1 MSKNF
6 QAFKNKFSKVVVT
19 STAMIAMLGTVVV
32 SAHTM
37 GETTANLNMREGS
50 NTSTKV
56 IQVIQKGEK
65 VEVIK
70 KDGKWSQVKYNGKTG
85 YVYNRY
91 LAETT
96 VKKGTV
102 KVGDSR
108 LNVRTKAS
116 MSGKII
122 GKLYTGNKVEIKGE
136 DGNWYKINY
145 KGKTGYISKK
155 YVKLS
160 STTITEVE
168 ACSDVF
174 QAQIGF
180 NVRTGPSTSY
190 SQIGRLIKG
199 QVFQVKGKCSN
210 GWYQIQ
216 YGSKTGYVS
225 DKYLDKME
233 EGSTDPQVVGTAKVD
248 TKSTKDPYL
257 SIRHGQGTD
266 TEKLD
271 EAKTGTE
278 LQILADKS
286 PVKGWT
292 KVRYNNLTGYAYTKW
307 LVMGETPDTPDTDE
321 APVITCKDEIKM
333 TVGDKL
339 ELTDLNLAVKDK
351 EDGDLTDKAQID
363 TSKVDTSKIGE
374 YEIKIT
380 VEDSKGNKAEKVVKV
395 IVQQKD
401 DSAPVIKSKDELTL
415 TVGDKLSIK
424 DLDLAVTDR
433 EDGDL
438 TDKAEVDL
446 SKVDTSKAGI
456 YQITITV
463 KDSFGNQTTKTV
475 RVTVNEKGETPEENE
490 APTITADDLTLY
502 TGDEF
507 SKDMLNIKANDR
519 EDGDLT
525 DKVEISG
532 KVDTSK
538 VGEYELTLTV
548 KDSKGAKAE
557 KKVTVTVKKKVVKPE
572 VNEAPVINA
581 KDITLNVGDKFN
593 LADLQIK
600 ATDKEDGDLT
610 DKVAVEGNVNTTK
623 AGVYTITITVQD
635 SKGAVATK
643 KVTVTVKEKEVVN
656 QKPTI
661 SADNVTI
668 TEGDSFDKSMLNI
681 KANDAEDGD
690 LADKVEISGEVNAM
704 KAGTYTLTLTVKD
717 SKGATATTKVTVTV
731 KAKEVKNE
739 APVITANDVTIKCG
753 DKLSKDMFNA
763 KANDAEEGD
772 ITKDLTIDTSK
783 VNTNK
788 VGTYDVYL
796 AVKDSKGA
804 KAEKTVKVT
813 VKSTNPTLKADNV
826 KIEEGDTLKDT
837 AFNIVARDC
846 EGNSIKYKIDKSKVN
861 TSKAGT
867 YRVKITAEDKWGN
880 TTSIDVKVEV
890 TEKAKPV
897 SKPVITSVDSITIE
911 VGQSLELNKFK
922 ASAEDDEEGDLT
934 DEIVLDKSGVNTSK
948 PGTYKAYL
956 SVTNSQGVK
965 TTKEVTIIVKA
976 VEVQGYDVNSPQCR
990 AVIQQEMYRLV
1001 NAHRANNGR
1010 NAYKVS
1016 SLMQNT
1022 AWVKSKDMGE
1032 NNYFDHQ
1039 YNGKDIWEYKDCAD
1053 SDNENIALCGY
1064 NAKGGKMTDEQ
1075 CKDLANIIFN
1085 MWKESEG
1092 HNATMLSKA
1101 MKSIGFDLYM
1111 VDKGNGAY
1119 TVYATQEF
1127 RVTNE

>member
-6 QAFKNKFSKVVVT
+6 QKFKKKIGTMVVT
-19 STAMIAMLGTVVV
+19 AGMLIATTMTVNADTLNITNHAVNFRENASKKSDIINTLPKGTEVSVLGTEKNWV
-32 SAHTM
+32 
-37 GETTANLNMREGS
+37 
-50 NTSTKV
+50 KV
-56 IQVIQKGEK
+56 G
-65 VEVIK
+65 
-70 KDGKWSQVKYNGKTG
+70 YNGQTG
-85 YVYNRY
+85 YIYKTH
-91 LAETT
+91 LDTIT
-96 VKKGTV
+96 KKIGTV
-102 KVGDSR
+102 KVGNSR
-108 LNVRTKAS
+108 LNVRNKSS

-136 DGNWYKINY
+136 NGNWYKINY
-145 KGKTGYISKK
+145 KGKTAYISKK
-155 YVKLS
+155 YVKVS
-160 STTITEVE
+160 SKLIAEVE
-168 ACSDVF
+168 ECSDVF
-174 QAQIGF
+174 KAQIGF

-225 DKYLDKME
+225 NKYLDKME
-233 EGSTDPQVVGTAKVD
+233 DGATDPQVIGTAKVD

-257 SIRHGQGTD
+257 AIRQGQGTD
-266 TEKLD
+266 NKKLD
-271 EAKTGTE
+271 KAKTGTE

-307 LVMGETPDTPDTDE
+307 LVIGETPDTDE
-321 APVITCKDEIKM
+321 APVITCVDELKV

-339 ELTDLNLAVKDK
+339 SLTDLNLAVNDK
-351 EDGDLTDKAQID
+351 EDGNITDKAKID
-363 TSKVDTSKIGE
+363 TSKVDTSKVGE

-380 VEDSKGNKAEKVVKV
+380 VEDSKGNKAEKTVKV

-401 DSAPVIKSKDELTL
+401 DAAPVIKSKDELTL
-415 TVGDKLSIK
+415 TVGDKLSIT
-424 DLDLAVTDR
+424 DLDLAVTDK

-463 KDSFGNQTTKTV
+463 KDSFGNETTKTV
-475 RVTVNEKGETPEENE
+475 KVTVKEKTVKPEENE
-490 APTITADDLTLY
+490 
-502 TGDEF
+502 
-507 SKDMLNIKANDR
+507 S
-519 EDGDLT
+519 
-525 DKVEISG
+525 
-532 KVDTSK
+532 
-538 VGEYELTLTV
+538 
-548 KDSKGAKAE
+548 
-557 KKVTVTVKKKVVKPE
+557 
-572 VNEAPVINA
+572 PVITA
-581 KDITLNVGDKFN
+581 KDITLTVGDKFN

-610 DKVAVEGNVNTTK
+610 DKVAVEGNVDVTK
-623 AGVYTITITVQD
+623 AGTYTITLTVQD
-635 SKGAVATK
+635 SKGAKAEK
-643 KVTVTVKEKEVVN
+643 KV
-656 QKPTI
+656 I
-661 SADNVTI
+661 
-668 TEGDSFDKSMLNI
+668 
-681 KANDAEDGD
+681 
-690 LADKVEISGEVNAM
+690 
-704 KAGTYTLTLTVKD
+704 
-717 SKGATATTKVTVTV
+717 VTV

-739 APVITANDVTIKCG
+739 APVITANDVTINCG
-753 DKLSKDMFNA
+753 DKLSKTMFNA
-763 KANDAEEGD
+763 KAEDNEDGD

-846 EGNSIKYKIDKSKVN
+846 EGNSIQYKIDKSKVN

-867 YRVKITAEDKWGN
+867 YRVKITTEDKWGN

-890 TEKAKPV
+890 TEKAKPA

-911 VGQSLELNKFK
+911 VGQSLGLNKFK
-922 ASAEDDEEGDLT
+922 ASAEDDEDGDLT

-948 PGTYKAYL
+948 AGTYKAYL

-976 VEVQGYDVNSPQCR
+976 VEVKGYDVNSPQCR

-1001 NAHRANNGR
+1001 NAHRASKGR
-1010 NAYKVS
+1010 NAYNVS
-1016 SLMQNT
+1016 SKMQNT

-1039 YNGKDIWEYKDCAD
+1039 YNGKDIWEYKDCAN

-1075 CKDLANIIFN
+1075 CKDLANILFN
-1085 MWKESEG
+1085 MWKESAG
-1092 HNATMLSKA
+1092 HNATMLDKQ
-1101 MKSIGFDLYM
+1101 MKYIGFDLYM

-1127 RVTNE
+1127 RLIER

>member
-1 MSKNF
+1 MSKSF
-6 QAFKNKFSKVVVT
+6 QKFKKKFRKVIVT
-19 STAMIAMLGTVVV
+19 AGLIVATT
-32 SAHTM
+32 TM
-37 GETTANLNMREGS
+37 SVFADIKTTANLNMREGT
-50 NTSTKV
+50 NTSTKI

-96 VKKGTV
+96 VKTGTV

-108 LNVRTKAS
+108 LNVRAKAS
-116 MSGKII
+116 MSGKVI

-136 DGNWYKINY
+136 DGNWYKIDY

-168 ACSDVF
+168 ECSDVF
-174 QAQIGF
+174 KAQIGF

-190 SQIGRLIKG
+190 SQIGRLLQG

-233 EGSTDPQVVGTAKVD
+233 DGTTDPQVVGTAKVD
-248 TKSTKDPYL
+248 TKSTRDPYL
-257 SIRHGQGTD
+257 AIRYGQGTD

-271 EAKTGTE
+271 DAKTGTE

-292 KVRYNNLTGYAYTKW
+292 KVRYNNLTGYAYNKW
-307 LVMGETPDTPDTDE
+307 LVMGETPDTPD
-321 APVITCKDEIKM
+321 
-333 TVGDKL
+333 
-339 ELTDLNLAVKDK
+339 
-351 EDGDLTDKAQID
+351 
-363 TSKVDTSKIGE
+363 
-374 YEIKIT
+374 
-380 VEDSKGNKAEKVVKV
+380 
-395 IVQQKD
+395 KD
-401 DSAPVIKSKDELTL
+401 DSAPVIKSKDELIL
-415 TVGDKLSIK
+415 TVGDKVTVK

-438 TDKAEVDL
+438 TDKADVDL

-475 RVTVNEKGETPEENE
+475 KVTVSEKGETPSENE
-490 APTITADDLTLY
+490 APVITADDLTLY

-507 SKDMLNIKANDR
+507 SKDMLNIKATDK

-538 VGEYELTLTV
+538 AGTYKLTLTV

-557 KKVTVTVKKKVVKPE
+557 KKVTVTVKQKVVKPE
-572 VNEAPVINA
+572 VKNEAPVITA

-600 ATDKEDGDLT
+600 ATDNEDGDLT
-610 DKVAVEGNVNTTK
+610 DKVAVKGTVNTTK
-623 AGVYTITITVQD
+623 AGVYTITITVKD
-635 SKGAVATK
+635 SKGALATK

-656 QKPTI
+656 EKPTI

-681 KANDAEDGD
+681 KAKDKEDGD

-717 SKGATATTKVTVTV
+717 SKGAVATTKVTVTV
-731 KAKEVKNE
+731 KAKEAKNE

-753 DKLSKDMFNA
+753 EKLSNTMFNA
-763 KANDAEEGD
+763 KANDTEDGD

-788 VGTYDVYL
+788 VGTYNVYL

-826 KIEEGDTLKDT
+826 TITEGDTLKDT

-846 EGNSIKYKIDKSKVN
+846 EGNGINYRIDKSKVN

-867 YRVKITAEDKWGN
+867 YIVKISATDKWGN
-880 TTSIDVKVEV
+880 TASIDVKVEV
-890 TEKAKPV
+890 AVK
-897 SKPVITSVDSITIE
+897 
-911 VGQSLELNKFK
+911 
-922 ASAEDDEEGDLT
+922 
-934 DEIVLDKSGVNTSK
+934 EI
-948 PGTYKAYL
+948 
-956 SVTNSQGVK
+956 
-965 TTKEVTIIVKA
+965 
-976 VEVQGYDVNSPQCR
+976 EVQGYDVNSPECR
-990 AVIQQEMYRLV
+990 AIIQQEMYRLV
-1001 NAHRANNGR
+1001 NAHRINNGKT
-1010 NAYKVS
+1010 AYSIS
-1016 SLMQNT
+1016 SKMQNT
-1022 AWVKSKDMGE
+1022 AWVKSKDMGV

-1039 YNGKDIWEYKDCAD
+1039 YNGKFIWEYKNCEGAHG
-1053 SDNENIALCGY
+1053 ENIALCGY
-1064 NAKGGKMTDEQ
+1064 NAEGGKMTDEQ
-1075 CKDLANIIFN
+1075 CKDLAKILFN
-1085 MWKESEG
+1085 MWKESAG
-1092 HNATMLSKA
+1092 HNATMLDKKL
-1101 MKSIGFDLYM
+1101 KSIGFDLYM
-1111 VDKGNGAY
+1111 VDNGNGAY

-1127 RVTNE
+1127 HITNMQ

>member
-1 MSKNF
+1 MSKSF
-6 QAFKNKFSKVVVT
+6 QKFKKKFRKVIVT
-19 STAMIAMLGTVVV
+19 AGLIVATT
-32 SAHTM
+32 TM
-37 GETTANLNMREGS
+37 SVFADIKTTANLNMREGT

-155 YVKLS
+155 YVKIS

-168 ACSDVF
+168 ECSDVF

-233 EGSTDPQVVGTAKVD
+233 EGSTDPQVIGTAKVD

-257 SIRHGQGTD
+257 AIRHEQGTD

-271 EAKTGTE
+271 QAKTGTE

-321 APVITCKDEIKM
+321 APVITCKDELKV

-339 ELTDLNLAVKDK
+339 SLTDLNLAVKDK

-415 TVGDKLSIK
+415 TVGDKLSIA
-424 DLDLAVTDR
+424 DLDLAVNDR

-438 TDKAEVDL
+438 TDKAQVDL

-463 KDSFGNQTTKTV
+463 KDSFGNETTKTV
-475 RVTVNEKGETPEENE
+475 KVTVKEKVVKPEVNE

-507 SKDMLNIKANDR
+507 SKDMLNIKAKDR

-557 KKVTVTVKKKVVKPE
+557 KKVVVTVKEKVVKPE
-572 VNEAPVINA
+572 V
-581 KDITLNVGDKFN
+581 
-593 LADLQIK
+593 
-600 ATDKEDGDLT
+600 
-610 DKVAVEGNVNTTK
+610 
-623 AGVYTITITVQD
+623 
-635 SKGAVATK
+635 
-643 KVTVTVKEKEVVN
+643 
-656 QKPTI
+656 
-661 SADNVTI
+661 
-668 TEGDSFDKSMLNI
+668 
-681 KANDAEDGD
+681 
-690 LADKVEISGEVNAM
+690 
-704 KAGTYTLTLTVKD
+704 
-717 SKGATATTKVTVTV
+717 
-731 KAKEVKNE
+731 NE

-753 DKLSKDMFNA
+753 DKLSKTMFNA

-813 VKSTNPTLKADNV
+813 VKSTKPTLKADNV
-826 KIEEGDTLKDT
+826 TITEGDTLKET

-846 EGNSIKYKIDKSKVN
+846 EGNGIKYKIDKSEVN

-867 YRVKITAEDKWGN
+867 YKVKISATDKWGN
-880 TTSIDVKVEV
+880 TTSI
-890 TEKAKPV
+890 
-897 SKPVITSVDSITIE
+897 
-911 VGQSLELNKFK
+911 
-922 ASAEDDEEGDLT
+922 
-934 DEIVLDKSGVNTSK
+934 
-948 PGTYKAYL
+948 
-956 SVTNSQGVK
+956 
-965 TTKEVTIIVKA
+965 EVTIIVKA

>member
-6 QAFKNKFSKVVVT
+6 QKFKKKIGTMVVT
-19 STAMIAMLGTVVV
+19 AGMLIATTMTVNADTLNITNHAVNFRENASKKSDIINTLPKGTEVSVLGTEKNWV
-32 SAHTM
+32 
-37 GETTANLNMREGS
+37 
-50 NTSTKV
+50 KV
-56 IQVIQKGEK
+56 G
-65 VEVIK
+65 
-70 KDGKWSQVKYNGKTG
+70 YNGQTG
-85 YVYNRY
+85 YIYKTH
-91 LAETT
+91 LDTIT
-96 VKKGTV
+96 KKIGTV
-102 KVGDSR
+102 KVGNSR
-108 LNVRTKAS
+108 LNVRNKSS

-136 DGNWYKINY
+136 NGNWYKINY
-145 KGKTGYISKK
+145 KGKTAYISKK
-155 YVKLS
+155 YVKVS
-160 STTITEVE
+160 SKLIAEVE
-168 ACSDVF
+168 ECSDVF
-174 QAQIGF
+174 KAQIGF

-225 DKYLDKME
+225 NKYLDKME
-233 EGSTDPQVVGTAKVD
+233 DGATDPQVIGTAKVD

-257 SIRHGQGTD
+257 AIRQGQGTD
-266 TEKLD
+266 NKKLD
-271 EAKTGTE
+271 KAKTGTE

-307 LVMGETPDTPDTDE
+307 LVIGETPDTDE
-321 APVITCKDEIKM
+321 APVITCVDELKV

-339 ELTDLNLAVKDK
+339 SLTDLNLAVNDK
-351 EDGDLTDKAQID
+351 EDGNITDKAKID
-363 TSKVDTSKIGE
+363 TSKVDTSKVGE

-380 VEDSKGNKAEKVVKV
+380 VEDSKGNKAEKTVKV

-401 DSAPVIKSKDELTL
+401 DAAPVIKSKDELTL
-415 TVGDKLSIK
+415 TVGDKLSIT
-424 DLDLAVTDR
+424 DLDLAVTDK

-463 KDSFGNQTTKTV
+463 KDSFGNETTKTV
-475 RVTVNEKGETPEENE
+475 KVTVKEKTVKPEENE
-490 APTITADDLTLY
+490 
-502 TGDEF
+502 
-507 SKDMLNIKANDR
+507 S
-519 EDGDLT
+519 
-525 DKVEISG
+525 
-532 KVDTSK
+532 
-538 VGEYELTLTV
+538 
-548 KDSKGAKAE
+548 
-557 KKVTVTVKKKVVKPE
+557 
-572 VNEAPVINA
+572 PVITA
-581 KDITLNVGDKFN
+581 KDITLTVGDKFN

-610 DKVAVEGNVNTTK
+610 DKVAVEGNVDVTK
-623 AGVYTITITVQD
+623 AGTYTITLTVQD
-635 SKGAVATK
+635 SKGAKAEK
-643 KVTVTVKEKEVVN
+643 KV
-656 QKPTI
+656 I
-661 SADNVTI
+661 
-668 TEGDSFDKSMLNI
+668 
-681 KANDAEDGD
+681 
-690 LADKVEISGEVNAM
+690 
-704 KAGTYTLTLTVKD
+704 
-717 SKGATATTKVTVTV
+717 VTV

-753 DKLSKDMFNA
+753 DKLNKTMFNA

-846 EGNSIKYKIDKSKVN
+846 EGNSINYKIDKSKVN

-890 TEKAKPV
+890 TEKAKPA

-911 VGQSLELNKFK
+911 VGQSLGLNKFK
-922 ASAEDDEEGDLT
+922 ASAEDDEDGDLT

-948 PGTYKAYL
+948 AGTYKAYL

-976 VEVQGYDVNSPQCR
+976 VEVKGYDVNSPQCR

-1001 NAHRANNGR
+1001 NAHRASKGR
-1010 NAYKVS
+1010 NAYNVS
-1016 SLMQNT
+1016 SKMQNT

-1039 YNGKDIWEYKDCAD
+1039 YNGKDIWEYKDCAN

-1075 CKDLANIIFN
+1075 CKDLANILFN
-1085 MWKESEG
+1085 MWKESAG
-1092 HNATMLSKA
+1092 HNATMLDKQ
-1101 MKSIGFDLYM
+1101 MKYIGFDLYM

-1127 RVTNE
+1127 RLIER

>member
-6 QAFKNKFSKVVVT
+6 QKFKKKIGTMVVT
-19 STAMIAMLGTVVV
+19 AGMLIATTMTVNADTLNITNHAVNFRENASKKSDIINTLPKGTEVSVLGTEKNWV
-32 SAHTM
+32 
-37 GETTANLNMREGS
+37 
-50 NTSTKV
+50 KV
-56 IQVIQKGEK
+56 G
-65 VEVIK
+65 
-70 KDGKWSQVKYNGKTG
+70 YNGQTG
-85 YVYNRY
+85 YIYKTH
-91 LAETT
+91 LDTIT
-96 VKKGTV
+96 KKIGTV
-102 KVGDSR
+102 KVGNSR
-108 LNVRTKAS
+108 LNVRNKSS

-136 DGNWYKINY
+136 NGNWYKINY
-145 KGKTGYISKK
+145 KGKTAYISKK
-155 YVKLS
+155 YVKVS
-160 STTITEVE
+160 SKVIAEVE
-168 ACSDVF
+168 ECSDVF
-174 QAQIGF
+174 KAQIGF

-225 DKYLDKME
+225 NKYLDKME
-233 EGSTDPQVVGTAKVD
+233 DGATDPQVIGTAKVD

-257 SIRHGQGTD
+257 AIRQGQGTD
-266 TEKLD
+266 NKKLD
-271 EAKTGTE
+271 KAKTGTE

-307 LVMGETPDTPDTDE
+307 LVIGETPDTDE
-321 APVITCKDEIKM
+321 APVITCVDELKV

-339 ELTDLNLAVKDK
+339 SLTDLNLAVNDK
-351 EDGDLTDKAQID
+351 EDGNITDKAKID
-363 TSKVDTSKIGE
+363 TSKVDTSKVGE

-380 VEDSKGNKAEKVVKV
+380 VEDSKGNKAEKTVKV

-401 DSAPVIKSKDELTL
+401 DAAPVIKSKDELTL
-415 TVGDKLSIK
+415 TVGDKLSIT
-424 DLDLAVTDR
+424 DLDLAVTDK

-463 KDSFGNQTTKTV
+463 KDSFGNETTKTV
-475 RVTVNEKGETPEENE
+475 KVTVKEKTVKPEENE
-490 APTITADDLTLY
+490 
-502 TGDEF
+502 
-507 SKDMLNIKANDR
+507 S
-519 EDGDLT
+519 
-525 DKVEISG
+525 
-532 KVDTSK
+532 
-538 VGEYELTLTV
+538 
-548 KDSKGAKAE
+548 
-557 KKVTVTVKKKVVKPE
+557 
-572 VNEAPVINA
+572 PVITA
-581 KDITLNVGDKFN
+581 KDITLTVGDKFN

-600 ATDKEDGDLT
+600 ATDKEDGDL
-610 DKVAVEGNVNTTK
+610 
-623 AGVYTITITVQD
+623 AG
-635 SKGAVATK
+635 
-643 KVTVTVKEKEVVN
+643 
-656 QKPTI
+656 
-661 SADNVTI
+661 
-668 TEGDSFDKSMLNI
+668 
-681 KANDAEDGD
+681 
-690 LADKVEISGEVNAM
+690 KVEISGEVNTM

-717 SKGATATTKVTVTV
+717 SKGAIATTKVTVTV

-753 DKLSKDMFNA
+753 DKLSKTMFNA
-763 KANDAEEGD
+763 KAEDREDGD

-804 KAEKTVKVT
+804 KVEKTVKVT
-813 VKSTNPTLKADNV
+813 VKSTSPTLKADNV

-846 EGNSIKYKIDKSKVN
+846 EGNSIKYKIDKSKVD

-880 TTSIDVKVEV
+880 TTSIDIKVEV
-890 TEKAKPV
+890 TEKAKPA
-897 SKPVITSVDSITIE
+897 SKPVITSVDSITLE

-922 ASAEDDEEGDLT
+922 ASAEDDEDGDLT
-934 DEIVLDKSGVNTSK
+934 DEIVLDKSGVDTSK
-948 PGTYKAYL
+948 AGTYKAYL

-976 VEVQGYDVNSPQCR
+976 IEVQGYDVNSPQCR

-1001 NAHRANNGR
+1001 NEHRANNGR

-1016 SLMQNT
+1016 SLIQNT

-1032 NNYFDHQ
+1032 NNYFDHKV
-1039 YNGKDIWEYKDCAD
+1039 NDKFIWEYKDCAD
-1053 SDNENIALCGY
+1053 ADSENIALCGY

-1085 MWKESEG
+1085 MWKESAG
-1092 HNATMLSKA
+1092 HNATMLDKSL
-1101 MKSIGFDLYM
+1101 KSIGFDLYM

>member
-1 MSKNF
+1 MSKSF
-6 QAFKNKFSKVVVT
+6 QKFKKKFRKVIVT
-19 STAMIAMLGTVVV
+19 AGLIVATT
-32 SAHTM
+32 TM
-37 GETTANLNMREGS
+37 SVFADIKTTANLNMRECT
-50 NTSTKV
+50 NTSTKI

-96 VKKGTV
+96 VKTGTV

-108 LNVRTKAS
+108 LNVRAKAS
-116 MSGKII
+116 MSGKVI

-136 DGNWYKINY
+136 DGNWYKIDY

-168 ACSDVF
+168 ECSDVF
-174 QAQIGF
+174 KAQIGF

-190 SQIGRLIKG
+190 SQIGRLLQG

-233 EGSTDPQVVGTAKVD
+233 DGSTDPQVVGTAKVD
-248 TKSTKDPYL
+248 TKSTRDPYL
-257 SIRHGQGTD
+257 AIRYGQGTD

-271 EAKTGTE
+271 DAKTGTE

-292 KVRYNNLTGYAYTKW
+292 KVRYNNLTGYAYNKW
-307 LVMGETPDTPDTDE
+307 LVMGETPDTPD
-321 APVITCKDEIKM
+321 
-333 TVGDKL
+333 
-339 ELTDLNLAVKDK
+339 
-351 EDGDLTDKAQID
+351 
-363 TSKVDTSKIGE
+363 
-374 YEIKIT
+374 
-380 VEDSKGNKAEKVVKV
+380 
-395 IVQQKD
+395 KD
-401 DSAPVIKSKDELTL
+401 DSAPVIKSKDELIL
-415 TVGDKLSIK
+415 TVGDKVTVK

-438 TDKAEVDL
+438 TDKADVDL

-475 RVTVNEKGETPEENE
+475 KVTVSEKGETPSENE
-490 APTITADDLTLY
+490 APVITADDLTLY

-507 SKDMLNIKANDR
+507 SKDMLNIKATDK

-538 VGEYELTLTV
+538 AGTYKLTLTV
-548 KDSKGAKAE
+548 KDSKGDKAE
-557 KKVTVTVKKKVVKPE
+557 KKVTVTVKQKVVKPE
-572 VNEAPVINA
+572 VKNEAPVITA

-600 ATDKEDGDLT
+600 ATDNEDGDLT
-610 DKVAVEGNVNTTK
+610 DKVAVKGTVNTTK

-635 SKGAVATK
+635 SKGAVTTK

-656 QKPTI
+656 EKPTI

-681 KANDAEDGD
+681 KAKDKEDGD

-717 SKGATATTKVTVTV
+717 SKGATATTKVTITV
-731 KAKEVKNE
+731 KAKEAKNE

-753 DKLSKDMFNA
+753 EKLSNTMFNA
-763 KANDAEEGD
+763 KANDTEDGD

-788 VGTYDVYL
+788 VGTYNVYL

-826 KIEEGDTLKDT
+826 TITEGDTLKDT

-846 EGNSIKYKIDKSKVN
+846 EGNGINYRIDKSKVN

-867 YRVKITAEDKWGN
+867 YIVKISATDKWGN
-880 TTSIDVKVEV
+880 TASIDVKVEV
-890 TEKAKPV
+890 AVK
-897 SKPVITSVDSITIE
+897 
-911 VGQSLELNKFK
+911 
-922 ASAEDDEEGDLT
+922 
-934 DEIVLDKSGVNTSK
+934 EI
-948 PGTYKAYL
+948 
-956 SVTNSQGVK
+956 
-965 TTKEVTIIVKA
+965 
-976 VEVQGYDVNSPQCR
+976 EVQGYDVNSPQCR
-990 AVIQQEMYRLV
+990 AIIQQEMYRLV
-1001 NAHRANNGR
+1001 NAHRINNGKT
-1010 NAYKVS
+1010 AYSIS
-1016 SLMQNT
+1016 SKMQNT
-1022 AWVKSKDMGE
+1022 AWVKSTDMGV

-1039 YNGKDIWEYKDCAD
+1039 YNGKFIWEYKNCEGAHG
-1053 SDNENIALCGY
+1053 ENIALCGY
-1064 NAKGGKMTDEQ
+1064 NAEGGKMTDEQ
-1075 CKDLANIIFN
+1075 CKDLAKILFN
-1085 MWKESEG
+1085 MWKQSAG
-1092 HNATMLSKA
+1092 HNATMLDKKL
-1101 MKSIGFDLYM
+1101 KSIGFDLYM
-1111 VDKGNGAY
+1111 VDNGNGAY

-1127 RVTNE
+1127 HITNMQ

>member
-6 QAFKNKFSKVVVT
+6 QKFKKKIGTIVVT
-19 STAMIAMLGTVVV
+19 AGMLIATTMTVNADTLNITNHAVNFRENASKKSDIINTLPKGTEVSVLGTEKNWV
-32 SAHTM
+32 
-37 GETTANLNMREGS
+37 
-50 NTSTKV
+50 KV
-56 IQVIQKGEK
+56 G
-65 VEVIK
+65 
-70 KDGKWSQVKYNGKTG
+70 YNGQTG
-85 YVYNRY
+85 YIYKTH
-91 LAETT
+91 LDTIT
-96 VKKGTV
+96 KKIGTV
-102 KVGDSR
+102 KVGNSR
-108 LNVRTKAS
+108 LNVRNKSS

-136 DGNWYKINY
+136 NGNWYKINY
-145 KGKTGYISKK
+145 KGKTAYISKK
-155 YVKLS
+155 YVKVS
-160 STTITEVE
+160 SKVIAEVE
-168 ACSDVF
+168 ECSDVF
-174 QAQIGF
+174 KAQIGF

-225 DKYLDKME
+225 NKYLDKME
-233 EGSTDPQVVGTAKVD
+233 DGATDPQVIGTAKVD

-257 SIRHGQGTD
+257 AIRQGQGTD
-266 TEKLD
+266 NKKLD
-271 EAKTGTE
+271 QAKTGTE

-307 LVMGETPDTPDTDE
+307 LVIGETPDTDE
-321 APVITCKDEIKM
+321 APVITCVDELKV

-339 ELTDLNLAVKDK
+339 SLTDLNLAVNDK
-351 EDGDLTDKAQID
+351 EDGNITDKAKID
-363 TSKVDTSKIGE
+363 TSKVDTSKVGE

-380 VEDSKGNKAEKVVKV
+380 VEDSKGNKAEKTVKV

-401 DSAPVIKSKDELTL
+401 DAAPVIKSKDELTL
-415 TVGDKLSIK
+415 TVGDKLSLT
-424 DLDLAVTDR
+424 DLDLAVTDK

-463 KDSFGNQTTKTV
+463 KDSFGNETTKTV
-475 RVTVNEKGETPEENE
+475 KVTVKEKTVKPEENE
-490 APTITADDLTLY
+490 
-502 TGDEF
+502 
-507 SKDMLNIKANDR
+507 S
-519 EDGDLT
+519 
-525 DKVEISG
+525 
-532 KVDTSK
+532 
-538 VGEYELTLTV
+538 
-548 KDSKGAKAE
+548 
-557 KKVTVTVKKKVVKPE
+557 
-572 VNEAPVINA
+572 PVITA
-581 KDITLNVGDKFN
+581 KDITLTVGDKFN

-610 DKVAVEGNVNTTK
+610 DKVAVEGNVDVTK
-623 AGVYTITITVQD
+623 AGTYTITLTVQD
-635 SKGAVATK
+635 SKGAKAEK
-643 KVTVTVKEKEVVN
+643 KV
-656 QKPTI
+656 I
-661 SADNVTI
+661 
-668 TEGDSFDKSMLNI
+668 
-681 KANDAEDGD
+681 
-690 LADKVEISGEVNAM
+690 
-704 KAGTYTLTLTVKD
+704 
-717 SKGATATTKVTVTV
+717 VTV

-753 DKLSKDMFNA
+753 DKLSKTMFNA
-763 KANDAEEGD
+763 KAEDNEDGD

-813 VKSTNPTLKADNV
+813 VKSTSPTLKADNV

-890 TEKAKPV
+890 TEKAKPT
-897 SKPVITSVDSITIE
+897 SKPVITSVDSITLE
-911 VGQSLELNKFK
+911 VGQSLGLNKFK
-922 ASAEDDEEGDLT
+922 ASAEDDEDGDLT
-934 DEIVLDKSGVNTSK
+934 DEIVLDKSGVDTSK
-948 PGTYKAYL
+948 AGTYKAYL

-976 VEVQGYDVNSPQCR
+976 IEVQGYDVNSPQCR

-1001 NAHRANNGR
+1001 NEHRANNGR

-1016 SLMQNT
+1016 SLIQNT

-1032 NNYFDHQ
+1032 NNYFDHKV
-1039 YNGKDIWEYKDCAD
+1039 NDKFIWEYEDCAD
-1053 SDNENIALCGY
+1053 ADSENIALCGY

-1075 CKDLANIIFN
+1075 CKDLASILFN
-1085 MWKESEG
+1085 MWKESAG
-1092 HNATMLSKA
+1092 HNATMLDKSL
-1101 MKSIGFDLYM
+1101 KSIGFDLYM

>member
-6 QAFKNKFSKVVVT
+6 QKFKKKIGTMVVT
-19 STAMIAMLGTVVV
+19 AGMLIATTMTVNADTLNITNHAVNFRENASKKSDIINTLPKGTEVSVLGTEKNWV
-32 SAHTM
+32 
-37 GETTANLNMREGS
+37 
-50 NTSTKV
+50 KV
-56 IQVIQKGEK
+56 G
-65 VEVIK
+65 
-70 KDGKWSQVKYNGKTG
+70 YNGQTG
-85 YVYNRY
+85 YIYKTH
-91 LAETT
+91 LDTIT
-96 VKKGTV
+96 KKIGTV
-102 KVGDSR
+102 KVGNSR
-108 LNVRTKAS
+108 LNVRNKSS

-136 DGNWYKINY
+136 NGNWYKINY
-145 KGKTGYISKK
+145 KGKTAYISKK
-155 YVKLS
+155 YVKVS
-160 STTITEVE
+160 SKVIAEVE
-168 ACSDVF
+168 ECSDVF
-174 QAQIGF
+174 KAQIGF

-225 DKYLDKME
+225 NKYLDKME
-233 EGSTDPQVVGTAKVD
+233 DGATDPQVIGTAKVD

-257 SIRHGQGTD
+257 AIRQGQGTD
-266 TEKLD
+266 NKKLD
-271 EAKTGTE
+271 KAKTGTE

-307 LVMGETPDTPDTDE
+307 LVIGETPDADE
-321 APVITCKDEIKM
+321 APVITCVDELKV

-339 ELTDLNLAVKDK
+339 SLTDLNLAVNDK
-351 EDGDLTDKAQID
+351 EDGNITDKAKID
-363 TSKVDTSKIGE
+363 TSKVDTSKVGE

-380 VEDSKGNKAEKVVKV
+380 VEDSKGNKAEKTVKV

-401 DSAPVIKSKDELTL
+401 DAAPVIKSKDELTL
-415 TVGDKLSIK
+415 TVGDKLSIT
-424 DLDLAVTDR
+424 DLDLAVNDR

-463 KDSFGNQTTKTV
+463 KDSFGNETTKTV

-490 APTITADDLTLY
+490 VPTITADDLTLY
-502 TGDEF
+502 TGDKF

-525 DKVEISG
+525 DKVEIYG

-572 VNEAPVINA
+572 VNEAPVITA

-600 ATDKEDGDLT
+600 ATDSEDGDLT

-635 SKGAVATK
+635 SKGALATK

-681 KANDAEDGD
+681 KANDSEDGD

-753 DKLSKDMFNA
+753 DKLSKTMFNA
-763 KANDAEEGD
+763 KANDNEDGD

-788 VGTYDVYL
+788 VGTYDVIL

-813 VKSTNPTLKADNV
+813 VKSTSPTLKADNV

-846 EGNSIKYKIDKSKVN
+846 EGNSIKYKIDKSKVD

-880 TTSIDVKVEV
+880 TTSIDIKVEV
-890 TEKAKPV
+890 TEKAKPA
-897 SKPVITSVDSITIE
+897 SKPVITSVDSITLE

-922 ASAEDDEEGDLT
+922 ASAEDDEDGDLT
-934 DEIVLDKSGVNTSK
+934 DEIVLDKSGVDTSK
-948 PGTYKAYL
+948 AGTYKAYL

-976 VEVQGYDVNSPQCR
+976 IEVQGYDVNSPQCR

-1001 NAHRANNGR
+1001 NEHRANNGR

-1016 SLMQNT
+1016 SLIQNT

-1032 NNYFDHQ
+1032 NNYFDHKV
-1039 YNGKDIWEYKDCAD
+1039 NDKFIWEYKDCAD
-1053 SDNENIALCGY
+1053 ADSENIALCGY

-1085 MWKESEG
+1085 MWKESAG
-1092 HNATMLSKA
+1092 HNATMLDKSL
-1101 MKSIGFDLYM
+1101 KSIGFDLYM

>member
-1 MSKNF
+1 MSKSF
-6 QAFKNKFSKVVVT
+6 QKFKKKFRKVIVT
-19 STAMIAMLGTVVV
+19 AGLIVATT
-32 SAHTM
+32 TM
-37 GETTANLNMREGS
+37 SVFADIKTTANLNMREGT
-50 NTSTKV
+50 NTSTKI

-96 VKKGTV
+96 VKTGTV

-108 LNVRTKAS
+108 LNVRAKAS
-116 MSGKII
+116 MSGKVI

-136 DGNWYKINY
+136 DGNWYKIDY

-168 ACSDVF
+168 ECSDVF
-174 QAQIGF
+174 KAQIGF

-190 SQIGRLIKG
+190 SQIGRLLQG

-233 EGSTDPQVVGTAKVD
+233 DGSTDPQVVGTAKVD
-248 TKSTKDPYL
+248 TKSTRDPYL
-257 SIRHGQGTD
+257 AIRYGQGTD

-271 EAKTGTE
+271 DAKTGTE

-292 KVRYNNLTGYAYTKW
+292 KVRYNNLTGYAYNKW
-307 LVMGETPDTPDTDE
+307 LVMGETPDTPD
-321 APVITCKDEIKM
+321 
-333 TVGDKL
+333 
-339 ELTDLNLAVKDK
+339 
-351 EDGDLTDKAQID
+351 
-363 TSKVDTSKIGE
+363 
-374 YEIKIT
+374 
-380 VEDSKGNKAEKVVKV
+380 
-395 IVQQKD
+395 KD
-401 DSAPVIKSKDELTL
+401 DSAPVIKSKDELIL
-415 TVGDKLSIK
+415 TVGDKVTVK

-438 TDKAEVDL
+438 TDKADVDL

-475 RVTVNEKGETPEENE
+475 KVTVSEKGETPSENE
-490 APTITADDLTLY
+490 APVITADDLTLY

-507 SKDMLNIKANDR
+507 SKDMLNIKATDK

-538 VGEYELTLTV
+538 AGTYKLTLTV

-557 KKVTVTVKKKVVKPE
+557 KKVTVTVKQKVVKPE
-572 VNEAPVINA
+572 VKNEAPVITA

-600 ATDKEDGDLT
+600 ATDNEDGDLT
-610 DKVAVEGNVNTTK
+610 DKVAVKGTVNTTK

-635 SKGAVATK
+635 SKGAVTTK

-656 QKPTI
+656 EKPTI

-681 KANDAEDGD
+681 KAKDKEDGD

-717 SKGATATTKVTVTV
+717 SKGAVATTKVTVTV

-753 DKLSKDMFNA
+753 EKLSNTMFNA
-763 KANDAEEGD
+763 KANDTEDGD

-788 VGTYDVYL
+788 VGTYNVYL

-826 KIEEGDTLKDT
+826 TITEGDVLKDT

-846 EGNSIKYKIDKSKVN
+846 EGNSLTPKIDKSNVN
-861 TSKAGT
+861 TAKAGE
-867 YRVKITAEDKWGN
+867 YKVKISTTDKWGN
-880 TTSIDVKVEV
+880 TTSITVNVVVE
-890 TEKAKPV
+890 EKAKPT

-922 ASAEDDEEGDLT
+922 AYAEDDEEGDLT

-965 TTKEVTIIVKA
+965 TTKEVTVIVKA

-990 AVIQQEMYRLV
+990 AIIQQEMYRLV
-1001 NAHRANNGR
+1001 NAHRINNGKT
-1010 NAYKVS
+1010 AYSIS
-1016 SLMQNT
+1016 SKMQNT
-1022 AWVKSKDMGE
+1022 AWVKSKDMGV

-1039 YNGKDIWEYKDCAD
+1039 YNGKFIWEYKNCEGAHG
-1053 SDNENIALCGY
+1053 ENIALCGY
-1064 NAKGGKMTDEQ
+1064 NAEGGKMTDEQ
-1075 CKDLANIIFN
+1075 CKDLAKILFN
-1085 MWKESEG
+1085 MWKQSAG
-1092 HNATMLSKA
+1092 HNATMLDKKL
-1101 MKSIGFDLYM
+1101 KSIGFDLYM
-1111 VDKGNGAY
+1111 VDNGNGAY

-1127 RVTNE
+1127 HITNMQ

>member
-1 MSKNF
+1 MSKSF
-6 QAFKNKFSKVVVT
+6 QKFKKKFRKVIVT
-19 STAMIAMLGTVVV
+19 AGLIVATT
-32 SAHTM
+32 TM
-37 GETTANLNMREGS
+37 SVFADIKTTANLNMREGT

-155 YVKLS
+155 YVKIS

-168 ACSDVF
+168 ECSDVF

-233 EGSTDPQVVGTAKVD
+233 EGSTDPQVIGTAKVD

-321 APVITCKDEIKM
+321 APVITCKDELKV

-339 ELTDLNLAVKDK
+339 SLTDLNLAVKDK

-415 TVGDKLSIK
+415 TVGDKLSIA
-424 DLDLAVTDR
+424 DLDLAVNDR

-438 TDKAEVDL
+438 TDKAQVDL

-463 KDSFGNQTTKTV
+463 KDSFGNETTKTV
-475 RVTVNEKGETPEENE
+475 KVTVKEKVVKPEVNE

-507 SKDMLNIKANDR
+507 SKDMLNIKAKDR

-525 DKVEISG
+525 
-532 KVDTSK
+532 
-538 VGEYELTLTV
+538 
-548 KDSKGAKAE
+548 
-557 KKVTVTVKKKVVKPE
+557 
-572 VNEAPVINA
+572 
-581 KDITLNVGDKFN
+581 
-593 LADLQIK
+593 
-600 ATDKEDGDLT
+600 
-610 DKVAVEGNVNTTK
+610 
-623 AGVYTITITVQD
+623 
-635 SKGAVATK
+635 
-643 KVTVTVKEKEVVN
+643 
-656 QKPTI
+656 
-661 SADNVTI
+661 
-668 TEGDSFDKSMLNI
+668 
-681 KANDAEDGD
+681 
-690 LADKVEISGEVNAM
+690 DKVEISGEVNAM

-717 SKGATATTKVTVTV
+717 SKGAKAEIKVTVTV

-739 APVITANDVTIKCG
+739 VPVITANDVTIKCG
-753 DKLSKDMFNA
+753 DKLSKTMFNA

-976 VEVQGYDVNSPQCR
+976 VEVKGYDVNSPQCR

-1022 AWVKSKDMGE
+1022 AWGKSKDMGE

>member
-1 MSKNF
+1 MSKSF
-6 QAFKNKFSKVVVT
+6 QKFKKKFRKVIVT
-19 STAMIAMLGTVVV
+19 AGLIVATT
-32 SAHTM
+32 TM
-37 GETTANLNMREGS
+37 SVFADIKTTANLNMREGT
-50 NTSTKV
+50 NTSTKI

-96 VKKGTV
+96 VKTGTV

-108 LNVRTKAS
+108 LNVRAKAS
-116 MSGKII
+116 MSGKVI

-136 DGNWYKINY
+136 DGNWYKIDY

-168 ACSDVF
+168 ECSDVF
-174 QAQIGF
+174 KAQIGF

-190 SQIGRLIKG
+190 SQIGRLLQG

-233 EGSTDPQVVGTAKVD
+233 DGSTDPQVVGTAKVD
-248 TKSTKDPYL
+248 TKSTRDPYL
-257 SIRHGQGTD
+257 AIRYGQGTD

-271 EAKTGTE
+271 DAKTGTE

-292 KVRYNNLTGYAYTKW
+292 KVRYNNLTGYAYNKW
-307 LVMGETPDTPDTDE
+307 LVMGETPDTPD
-321 APVITCKDEIKM
+321 
-333 TVGDKL
+333 
-339 ELTDLNLAVKDK
+339 
-351 EDGDLTDKAQID
+351 
-363 TSKVDTSKIGE
+363 
-374 YEIKIT
+374 
-380 VEDSKGNKAEKVVKV
+380 
-395 IVQQKD
+395 KD
-401 DSAPVIKSKDELTL
+401 DSAPVIKSKDELIL
-415 TVGDKLSIK
+415 TVGDKVTVK

-438 TDKAEVDL
+438 TDKAQVDL

-463 KDSFGNQTTKTV
+463 KDSFGNETIKTV

-490 APTITADDLTLY
+490 APTIKADDLTLY

-507 SKDMLNIKANDR
+507 SKDMLNIKATDR

-548 KDSKGAKAE
+548 KDSKGAVAT
-557 KKVTVTVKKKVVKPE
+557 KKVTVTIKQKVVKPD
-572 VNEAPVINA
+572 VNEAPVITA
-581 KDITLNVGDKFN
+581 KDITLTVGDKFN

-600 ATDKEDGDLT
+600 ATDREDGDLT
-610 DKVAVEGNVNTTK
+610 DKVAVEGKVDMSK
-623 AGVYTITITVQD
+623 SGVYEITITVQD
-635 SKGAVATK
+635 SKGALATK

-656 QKPTI
+656 EKPTI

-681 KANDAEDGD
+681 KAKDKEDGD

-717 SKGATATTKVTVTV
+717 SKGAVATTKVTVTV

-739 APVITANDVTIKCG
+739 APTITANDVTIKCG
-753 DKLSKDMFNA
+753 ETLNKTMFNA

-804 KAEKTVKVT
+804 RAEKTVKVN

-826 KIEEGDTLKDT
+826 TITEGDTLKDT

-846 EGNSIKYKIDKSKVN
+846 EGNGINYRIDKSKVN

-867 YRVKITAEDKWGN
+867 YIVKISATDKWGN
-880 TTSIDVKVEV
+880 TASIDVKVEV
-890 TEKAKPV
+890 AVK
-897 SKPVITSVDSITIE
+897 
-911 VGQSLELNKFK
+911 
-922 ASAEDDEEGDLT
+922 
-934 DEIVLDKSGVNTSK
+934 EI
-948 PGTYKAYL
+948 
-956 SVTNSQGVK
+956 
-965 TTKEVTIIVKA
+965 
-976 VEVQGYDVNSPQCR
+976 EVQGYDVNSPECR
-990 AVIQQEMYRLV
+990 AIIQQEMYRLV
-1001 NAHRANNGR
+1001 NAHRINNGKT
-1010 NAYKVS
+1010 AYSIS
-1016 SLMQNT
+1016 SKMQNT
-1022 AWVKSKDMGE
+1022 AWVKSKDMGV

-1039 YNGKDIWEYKDCAD
+1039 YNGKFIWEYKNCEGAHG
-1053 SDNENIALCGY
+1053 ENIALCGY
-1064 NAKGGKMTDEQ
+1064 NAEGGKMTDEQ
-1075 CKDLANIIFN
+1075 CKDLAKILFN
-1085 MWKESEG
+1085 MWKESAG
-1092 HNATMLSKA
+1092 HNATMLDKKL
-1101 MKSIGFDLYM
+1101 KSIGFDLYM
-1111 VDKGNGAY
+1111 VDNGNGAY

-1127 RVTNE
+1127 HITNMQ

>member
-6 QAFKNKFSKVVVT
+6 QKFKKKIGTIVVT
-19 STAMIAMLGTVVV
+19 AGMLIATTMTVNADTLNITNHAVNFRENASKKSDIINTLPKGTEVSVLGTEKNWV
-32 SAHTM
+32 
-37 GETTANLNMREGS
+37 
-50 NTSTKV
+50 KV
-56 IQVIQKGEK
+56 G
-65 VEVIK
+65 
-70 KDGKWSQVKYNGKTG
+70 YNGQTG
-85 YVYNRY
+85 YIYKTH
-91 LAETT
+91 LDTIT
-96 VKKGTV
+96 KKIGTV
-102 KVGDSR
+102 KVGNSR
-108 LNVRTKAS
+108 LNVRNKSS

-136 DGNWYKINY
+136 NGNWYKINY
-145 KGKTGYISKK
+145 KGKTAYISKK
-155 YVKLS
+155 YVKVS
-160 STTITEVE
+160 SKVIAEVE
-168 ACSDVF
+168 ECSDVF
-174 QAQIGF
+174 KAQIGF

-225 DKYLDKME
+225 NKYLDKME
-233 EGSTDPQVVGTAKVD
+233 DGATDPQVIGTAKVD

-257 SIRHGQGTD
+257 AIRQGQGT
-266 TEKLD
+266 ENKKLD
-271 EAKTGTE
+271 QAKTGTE

-307 LVMGETPDTPDTDE
+307 LVIGETPDTDE
-321 APVITCKDEIKM
+321 APVITCVDELKV

-339 ELTDLNLAVKDK
+339 SLTDLNLAVNDK
-351 EDGDLTDKAQID
+351 EDGNITDKAKID
-363 TSKVDTSKIGE
+363 TSKVDTSKVGE

-380 VEDSKGNKAEKVVKV
+380 VEDSKGNKAEKTVKV

-401 DSAPVIKSKDELTL
+401 DAAPVIKSKDELTL
-415 TVGDKLSIK
+415 TVGDKLSIT
-424 DLDLAVTDR
+424 DLDLAVTDK

-463 KDSFGNQTTKTV
+463 KDSFGNETTKTV
-475 RVTVNEKGETPEENE
+475 KVTVKEKTVKPEENE
-490 APTITADDLTLY
+490 
-502 TGDEF
+502 
-507 SKDMLNIKANDR
+507 S
-519 EDGDLT
+519 
-525 DKVEISG
+525 
-532 KVDTSK
+532 
-538 VGEYELTLTV
+538 
-548 KDSKGAKAE
+548 
-557 KKVTVTVKKKVVKPE
+557 
-572 VNEAPVINA
+572 PVITA
-581 KDITLNVGDKFN
+581 KDITLTVGDKFN

-610 DKVAVEGNVNTTK
+610 DKVAVEGNVDVTK
-623 AGVYTITITVQD
+623 AGTYTITLTVQD
-635 SKGAVATK
+635 SKGAKAEK
-643 KVTVTVKEKEVVN
+643 KV
-656 QKPTI
+656 I
-661 SADNVTI
+661 
-668 TEGDSFDKSMLNI
+668 
-681 KANDAEDGD
+681 
-690 LADKVEISGEVNAM
+690 
-704 KAGTYTLTLTVKD
+704 
-717 SKGATATTKVTVTV
+717 VTV

-753 DKLSKDMFNA
+753 DKLSKTMFNA
-763 KANDAEEGD
+763 KAEDNEDGD

-813 VKSTNPTLKADNV
+813 VKSTSPTLKADNV

-890 TEKAKPV
+890 TEKAKPA
-897 SKPVITSVDSITIE
+897 SKPVITSVDSITLE
-911 VGQSLELNKFK
+911 VGQSLGLNKFK
-922 ASAEDDEEGDLT
+922 ASAEDDEDGDLT
-934 DEIVLDKSGVNTSK
+934 DEIVLDKSGVDTSK
-948 PGTYKAYL
+948 AGTYKAYL

-976 VEVQGYDVNSPQCR
+976 IEVQGYDVNSPQCR

-1001 NAHRANNGR
+1001 NEHRANNGR

-1016 SLMQNT
+1016 SLIQNT

-1032 NNYFDHQ
+1032 NNYFDHKV
-1039 YNGKDIWEYKDCAD
+1039 NDKFIWEYEDCAD
-1053 SDNENIALCGY
+1053 ADSENIALCGY

-1075 CKDLANIIFN
+1075 CKDLASILFN
-1085 MWKESEG
+1085 MWKESAG
-1092 HNATMLSKA
+1092 HNATMLDKSL
-1101 MKSIGFDLYM
+1101 KSIGFDLYM

>member
-6 QAFKNKFSKVVVT
+6 QKFKKKIGTIVVT
-19 STAMIAMLGTVVV
+19 AGMLIATTMTVNADTLNITNHAVNFRENASKKSDIINTLPKGTEVSVLGTEKNWV
-32 SAHTM
+32 
-37 GETTANLNMREGS
+37 
-50 NTSTKV
+50 KV
-56 IQVIQKGEK
+56 G
-65 VEVIK
+65 
-70 KDGKWSQVKYNGKTG
+70 YNGQTG
-85 YVYNRY
+85 YIYKTH
-91 LAETT
+91 LDTIT
-96 VKKGTV
+96 KKIGTV
-102 KVGDSR
+102 KVGNSR
-108 LNVRTKAS
+108 LNVRNKSS

-136 DGNWYKINY
+136 NGNWYKINY
-145 KGKTGYISKK
+145 KGKTAYISKK
-155 YVKLS
+155 YVKVS
-160 STTITEVE
+160 SKLIAEVE
-168 ACSDVF
+168 ECSDVF
-174 QAQIGF
+174 KAQIGF

-225 DKYLDKME
+225 NKYLDKME
-233 EGSTDPQVVGTAKVD
+233 DGATDPQVIGTAKVD

-257 SIRHGQGTD
+257 AIRQGQGTD
-266 TEKLD
+266 NKKLD
-271 EAKTGTE
+271 QAKTGTE

-307 LVMGETPDTPDTDE
+307 LVIGETPDTDE
-321 APVITCKDEIKM
+321 APVITCVDELKV

-339 ELTDLNLAVKDK
+339 SLTDLNLAVNDK
-351 EDGDLTDKAQID
+351 EDGNITDKAKID
-363 TSKVDTSKIGE
+363 TSKVDTSKVGE

-380 VEDSKGNKAEKVVKV
+380 VEDSKGNKAEKTVKV

-401 DSAPVIKSKDELTL
+401 DAAPVIKSKDELTL
-415 TVGDKLSIK
+415 TVGDKLSIT
-424 DLDLAVTDR
+424 DLDLAVTDK

-456 YQITITV
+456 YQITITA
-463 KDSFGNQTTKTV
+463 KDSFGNETTKTIK
-475 RVTVNEKGETPEENE
+475 VTVKEKTVKPEENE
-490 APTITADDLTLY
+490 
-502 TGDEF
+502 
-507 SKDMLNIKANDR
+507 S
-519 EDGDLT
+519 
-525 DKVEISG
+525 
-532 KVDTSK
+532 
-538 VGEYELTLTV
+538 
-548 KDSKGAKAE
+548 
-557 KKVTVTVKKKVVKPE
+557 
-572 VNEAPVINA
+572 PVITA
-581 KDITLNVGDKFN
+581 KDITLTVGDKFN

-610 DKVAVEGNVNTTK
+610 DKVAVEGNVDVTK
-623 AGVYTITITVQD
+623 AGTYTITLTVQD
-635 SKGAVATK
+635 SKGAKAEK
-643 KVTVTVKEKEVVN
+643 KV
-656 QKPTI
+656 I
-661 SADNVTI
+661 
-668 TEGDSFDKSMLNI
+668 
-681 KANDAEDGD
+681 
-690 LADKVEISGEVNAM
+690 
-704 KAGTYTLTLTVKD
+704 
-717 SKGATATTKVTVTV
+717 VTV

-753 DKLSKDMFNA
+753 DKLSKTMFNA
-763 KANDAEEGD
+763 KANDNEDGD

-788 VGTYDVYL
+788 VGTYDVIL

-890 TEKAKPV
+890 TEKAKPA
-897 SKPVITSVDSITIE
+897 SKPVITSVDSITLE

-922 ASAEDDEEGDLT
+922 ASAEDDEDGDLT

-948 PGTYKAYL
+948 AGTYKAYL

-976 VEVQGYDVNSPQCR
+976 IEVQGYDVNSPQCR

-1001 NAHRANNGR
+1001 NEHRASKGR
-1010 NAYKVS
+1010 NAYTIS
-1016 SLMQNT
+1016 SKMQNT

-1032 NNYFDHQ
+1032 NNYFDHE
-1039 YNGKDIWEYKDCAD
+1039 YNGKDIWEYKDCEP
-1053 SDNENIALCGY
+1053 SHNENIALCGY

-1085 MWKESEG
+1085 MWKESAG
-1092 HNATMLSKA
+1092 HNATMISKQL
-1101 MKSIGFDLYM
+1101 KSIGFDLYM

-1127 RVTNE
+1127 HITNMQ

>member
-6 QAFKNKFSKVVVT
+6 QAFKNKFSKVVIT

-32 SAHTM
+32 NAQTM
-37 GETTANLNMREGS
+37 GETTANLNMREGTS
-50 NTSTKV
+50 TSTKV

-91 LAETT
+91 LTETT
-96 VKKGTV
+96 VKTGTV

-108 LNVRTKAS
+108 LNVRAKAS
-116 MSGKII
+116 TSGKII

-155 YVKLS
+155 YVKTS

-168 ACSDVF
+168 ECSDVF

-180 NVRTGPSTSY
+180 SVRTGPSTSY
-190 SQIGRLIKG
+190 SQMGSLIKG

-233 EGSTDPQVVGTAKVD
+233 DGATDPQVIGTAKVD

-257 SIRHGQGTD
+257 AIRHGQGTD
-266 TEKLD
+266 TTKLD
-271 EAKTGTE
+271 DAKTGTE

-321 APVITCKDEIKM
+321 APVITCKDELKV

-339 ELTDLNLAVKDK
+339 SLTDLNLAVKDK

-374 YEIKIT
+374 YELKIT
-380 VEDSKGNKAEKVVKV
+380 VEDSKGNKAEKTVKV

-401 DSAPVIKSKDELTL
+401 DSVPVIKSKDELNV
-415 TVGDKLSIK
+415 TVGDKISIA
-424 DLDLAVTDR
+424 DLDLAVTDK

-456 YQITITV
+456 YQITIKV
-463 KDSFGNQTTKTV
+463 KDSFGNETTKTV

-507 SKDMLNIKANDR
+507 SKDMLNIKATDK

-538 VGEYELTLTV
+538 AGTYKLTLTV

-557 KKVTVTVKKKVVKPE
+557 KKVTVTVKQKVVKPE
-572 VNEAPVINA
+572 VNEAPVITA

-600 ATDKEDGDLT
+600 ATDREDGDLT
-610 DKVAVEGNVNTTK
+610 DKVAVEGNVNATK

-635 SKGAVATK
+635 SKGAVTTK

-656 QKPTI
+656 TKPTI

-690 LADKVEISGEVNAM
+690 LTDKVEISGKVNAM

-717 SKGATATTKVTVTV
+717 SKGATATTKVTITV
-731 KAKEVKNE
+731 KAKEAKNE

-753 DKLSKDMFNA
+753 EKLSNTMFNA
-763 KANDAEEGD
+763 KANDTEDGD

-788 VGTYDVYL
+788 VGTYNVYL

-826 KIEEGDTLKDT
+826 TITEGDTLKDT

-846 EGNSIKYKIDKSKVN
+846 EGNGINYRIDKSKVN

-867 YRVKITAEDKWGN
+867 YIVKISATDKWGN
-880 TTSIDVKVEV
+880 TASIDVKVEV
-890 TEKAKPV
+890 AVK
-897 SKPVITSVDSITIE
+897 
-911 VGQSLELNKFK
+911 
-922 ASAEDDEEGDLT
+922 
-934 DEIVLDKSGVNTSK
+934 EI
-948 PGTYKAYL
+948 
-956 SVTNSQGVK
+956 
-965 TTKEVTIIVKA
+965 
-976 VEVQGYDVNSPQCR
+976 EVQGYDVNSPQCR
-990 AVIQQEMYRLV
+990 AIIQQEMYRLV
-1001 NAHRANNGR
+1001 NAHRINNGKT
-1010 NAYKVS
+1010 AYSIS
-1016 SLMQNT
+1016 SKMQNT
-1022 AWVKSKDMGE
+1022 AWVKSTDMGV

-1039 YNGKDIWEYKDCAD
+1039 YNGKFIWEYKNCEGAHG
-1053 SDNENIALCGY
+1053 ENIALCGY
-1064 NAKGGKMTDEQ
+1064 NAEGGKMTDEQ
-1075 CKDLANIIFN
+1075 CKDLAKILFN
-1085 MWKESEG
+1085 MWKQSAG
-1092 HNATMLSKA
+1092 HNATMLDKKL
-1101 MKSIGFDLYM
+1101 KSIGFDLYM
-1111 VDKGNGAY
+1111 VDNGNGAY

-1127 RVTNE
+1127 HITNMQ

>member
-6 QAFKNKFSKVVVT
+6 QAFKNKFSKVVIT

-32 SAHTM
+32 NAQTM
-37 GETTANLNMREGS
+37 GETTANLNMREGTS
-50 NTSTKV
+50 TSTKV

-91 LAETT
+91 LTETT
-96 VKKGTV
+96 VKTGTV

-108 LNVRTKAS
+108 LNVRAKAS
-116 MSGKII
+116 TSGKII

-155 YVKLS
+155 YVKTS

-168 ACSDVF
+168 ECSDVF

-180 NVRTGPSTSY
+180 SVRTGPSTSY
-190 SQIGRLIKG
+190 SQMGSLIKG

-233 EGSTDPQVVGTAKVD
+233 DGATDPQVIGTAKVD

-257 SIRHGQGTD
+257 AIRHGQGTD
-266 TEKLD
+266 TTKLD
-271 EAKTGTE
+271 DAKTGTE

-321 APVITCKDEIKM
+321 APVITCEDELKV

-339 ELTDLNLAVKDK
+339 SLNDLNLAVTDK

-374 YEIKIT
+374 YELKIT
-380 VEDSKGNKAEKVVKV
+380 VEDSKGNKAEKTVKV

-401 DSAPVIKSKDELTL
+401 DSVPVIKSKDELNV
-415 TVGDKLSIK
+415 TVGDKISIA
-424 DLDLAVTDR
+424 DLDLAVTDK

-456 YQITITV
+456 YQITIKV
-463 KDSFGNQTTKTV
+463 KDSFGNETTKTV

-507 SKDMLNIKANDR
+507 SKDMLNIKATDK

-538 VGEYELTLTV
+538 AGTYKLTLTV

-557 KKVTVTVKKKVVKPE
+557 KKVTVTVKQKVVKPE
-572 VNEAPVINA
+572 VNEAPVITA

-600 ATDKEDGDLT
+600 ATDREDGDLT

-635 SKGAVATK
+635 SKGAVTTK

-656 QKPTI
+656 TKPTI

-690 LADKVEISGEVNAM
+690 LTDKVEISGKVNAM

-717 SKGATATTKVTVTV
+717 SKGATATTKVTITV
-731 KAKEVKNE
+731 KAKEAKNE

-753 DKLSKDMFNA
+753 EKLSNTMFNA
-763 KANDAEEGD
+763 KANDTEDGD

-788 VGTYDVYL
+788 VGTYNVYL

-826 KIEEGDTLKDT
+826 TITEGDTLKDT

-846 EGNSIKYKIDKSKVN
+846 EGNGINYRIDKSKVN

-867 YRVKITAEDKWGN
+867 YIVKISATDKWGN
-880 TTSIDVKVEV
+880 TASIDVKVEV
-890 TEKAKPV
+890 AVK
-897 SKPVITSVDSITIE
+897 
-911 VGQSLELNKFK
+911 
-922 ASAEDDEEGDLT
+922 
-934 DEIVLDKSGVNTSK
+934 EI
-948 PGTYKAYL
+948 
-956 SVTNSQGVK
+956 
-965 TTKEVTIIVKA
+965 
-976 VEVQGYDVNSPQCR
+976 EVQGYDVNSPQCR
-990 AVIQQEMYRLV
+990 AIIQQEMYRLV
-1001 NAHRANNGR
+1001 NAHRINNGKT
-1010 NAYKVS
+1010 AYSIS
-1016 SLMQNT
+1016 SKMQNT
-1022 AWVKSKDMGE
+1022 AWVKSTDMGV

-1039 YNGKDIWEYKDCAD
+1039 YNGKFIWEYKNCEGAHG
-1053 SDNENIALCGY
+1053 ENIALCGY
-1064 NAKGGKMTDEQ
+1064 NAEGGKMTDEQ
-1075 CKDLANIIFN
+1075 CKDLAKILFN
-1085 MWKESEG
+1085 MWKQSAG
-1092 HNATMLSKA
+1092 HNATMLDKKL
-1101 MKSIGFDLYM
+1101 KSIGFDLYM
-1111 VDKGNGAY
+1111 VDNGNGAY

-1127 RVTNE
+1127 HITNMQ

>member
-6 QAFKNKFSKVVVT
+6 QKFKKKIGTIVVT
-19 STAMIAMLGTVVV
+19 AGMLIATTMTVNADTLNITNHAVNFRENASKKSDIINTLPKGTEVSVLGTEKNWV
-32 SAHTM
+32 
-37 GETTANLNMREGS
+37 
-50 NTSTKV
+50 KV
-56 IQVIQKGEK
+56 G
-65 VEVIK
+65 
-70 KDGKWSQVKYNGKTG
+70 YNGQTG
-85 YVYNRY
+85 YIYKTH
-91 LAETT
+91 LDTIT
-96 VKKGTV
+96 KKIGTV
-102 KVGDSR
+102 KVGNSR
-108 LNVRTKAS
+108 LNVRNKSS

-145 KGKTGYISKK
+145 KGKTAYISKK
-155 YVKLS
+155 YVKVS

-168 ACSDVF
+168 ECSDVF
-174 QAQIGF
+174 KAQIGF

-225 DKYLDKME
+225 NKYLDKME
-233 EGSTDPQVVGTAKVD
+233 DGATDPQVIGTAKVD

-257 SIRHGQGTD
+257 AIRQGQGTD
-266 TEKLD
+266 NKKLD
-271 EAKTGTE
+271 QAKTGTE

-307 LVMGETPDTPDTDE
+307 LVIGETPDTDE
-321 APVITCKDEIKM
+321 APVITCVDELKV

-339 ELTDLNLAVKDK
+339 SLTDLNLAVTDK
-351 EDGDLTDKAQID
+351 EDGDLTDKA
-363 TSKVDTSKIGE
+363 KVDTSKIDTSKVGE

-380 VEDSKGNKAEKVVKV
+380 VEDSKGNKAEKTVKV

-401 DSAPVIKSKDELTL
+401 DAAPVIKSKDELTL
-415 TVGDKLSIK
+415 TVGDKLSIT
-424 DLDLAVTDR
+424 DLDLAVTDK

-463 KDSFGNQTTKTV
+463 KDSFGNETTKTV
-475 RVTVNEKGETPEENE
+475 KVTVKEKTVKPEENE
-490 APTITADDLTLY
+490 
-502 TGDEF
+502 
-507 SKDMLNIKANDR
+507 S
-519 EDGDLT
+519 
-525 DKVEISG
+525 
-532 KVDTSK
+532 
-538 VGEYELTLTV
+538 
-548 KDSKGAKAE
+548 
-557 KKVTVTVKKKVVKPE
+557 
-572 VNEAPVINA
+572 PVITA
-581 KDITLNVGDKFN
+581 KDITLTVGDKFN

-610 DKVAVEGNVNTTK
+610 DKVAVEGNVDVTK
-623 AGVYTITITVQD
+623 AGTYTITLTVQD
-635 SKGAVATK
+635 SKGAKAEK
-643 KVTVTVKEKEVVN
+643 KV
-656 QKPTI
+656 I
-661 SADNVTI
+661 
-668 TEGDSFDKSMLNI
+668 
-681 KANDAEDGD
+681 
-690 LADKVEISGEVNAM
+690 
-704 KAGTYTLTLTVKD
+704 
-717 SKGATATTKVTVTV
+717 VTV

-739 APVITANDVTIKCG
+739 APVITANDVTINCG
-753 DKLSKDMFNA
+753 DKLSKTMFNA
-763 KANDAEEGD
+763 KAEDNEDGD

-813 VKSTNPTLKADNV
+813 VKSTSPILKADNV

-846 EGNSIKYKIDKSKVN
+846 EGNSIKYKIDKSKVD

-890 TEKAKPV
+890 TEKAKPA
-897 SKPVITSVDSITIE
+897 SKPVITSVDSITLE

-922 ASAEDDEEGDLT
+922 ASAEDDEDGDLT

-948 PGTYKAYL
+948 AGTYKAYL

-976 VEVQGYDVNSPQCR
+976 IEVQGYDVNSPQCR

-1001 NAHRANNGR
+1001 NAHRASKGR
-1010 NAYKVS
+1010 NAYNVS
-1016 SLMQNT
+1016 SKMQNT

-1039 YNGKDIWEYKDCAD
+1039 YNGKDIWEYKDCAN

-1075 CKDLANIIFN
+1075 CKDLANILFN
-1085 MWKESEG
+1085 MWKESAG
-1092 HNATMLSKA
+1092 HNATMLDKQ
-1101 MKSIGFDLYM
+1101 MKYIGFDLYM

-1127 RVTNE
+1127 RLIER

>member
-1 MSKNF
+1 MSKSF
-6 QAFKNKFSKVVVT
+6 QKFKKKFRKVIVT
-19 STAMIAMLGTVVV
+19 AGLIVATT
-32 SAHTM
+32 TM
-37 GETTANLNMREGS
+37 SVFADIKTTANLNMREGT

-155 YVKLS
+155 YVKIS

-168 ACSDVF
+168 ECSDVF

-233 EGSTDPQVVGTAKVD
+233 DGATDPQVIGTAKVN

-257 SIRHGQGTD
+257 AIRHGQGTD

-271 EAKTGTE
+271 DAKTGTE

-321 APVITCKDEIKM
+321 APVITCKDEIKV

-339 ELTDLNLAVKDK
+339 ALADLNLAVKDK

-374 YEIKIT
+374 YELKIT

-415 TVGDKLSIK
+415 TVGDKLSVK

-463 KDSFGNQTTKTV
+463 KDSFGNETTKTV
-475 RVTVNEKGETPEENE
+475 R
-490 APTITADDLTLY
+490 
-502 TGDEF
+502 
-507 SKDMLNIKANDR
+507 
-519 EDGDLT
+519 
-525 DKVEISG
+525 
-532 KVDTSK
+532 
-538 VGEYELTLTV
+538 
-548 KDSKGAKAE
+548 
-557 KKVTVTVKKKVVKPE
+557 VTVKKKVVKPE
-572 VNEAPVINA
+572 
-581 KDITLNVGDKFN
+581 
-593 LADLQIK
+593 
-600 ATDKEDGDLT
+600 
-610 DKVAVEGNVNTTK
+610 
-623 AGVYTITITVQD
+623 
-635 SKGAVATK
+635 
-643 KVTVTVKEKEVVN
+643 VN

-753 DKLSKDMFNA
+753 DKLSKSMFNA

-846 EGNSIKYKIDKSKVN
+846 EGNSINYKIDKSKVN

-890 TEKAKPV
+890 TEKAKPA

-1016 SLMQNT
+1016 SAIQNT

-1032 NNYFDHQ
+1032 NNYFDHKV
-1039 YNGKDIWEYKDCAD
+1039 NDKFIWEYKDCAD
-1053 SDNENIALCGY
+1053 ADSENIALCGY

-1085 MWKESEG
+1085 MWKESAG
-1092 HNATMLSKA
+1092 HNATMLDKSL
-1101 MKSIGFDLYM
+1101 KSIGFDLYM

>member
-6 QAFKNKFSKVVVT
+6 QAFKNKFSKVVIT

-32 SAHTM
+32 NAQTM
-37 GETTANLNMREGS
+37 GETTANLNMREGTS
-50 NTSTKV
+50 TSTKV

-91 LAETT
+91 LTETT
-96 VKKGTV
+96 VKTGTV

-108 LNVRTKAS
+108 LNVRAKAS
-116 MSGKII
+116 TSGKII

-155 YVKLS
+155 YVKTS

-168 ACSDVF
+168 ECSDVF

-180 NVRTGPSTSY
+180 SVRTGPSTSY
-190 SQIGRLIKG
+190 SQMGSLIKG

-233 EGSTDPQVVGTAKVD
+233 DGATDPQVIGTAKVD

-257 SIRHGQGTD
+257 AIRHGQGTD
-266 TEKLD
+266 TTKLD
-271 EAKTGTE
+271 DAKTGTE

-321 APVITCKDEIKM
+321 APVITCEDELKV

-339 ELTDLNLAVKDK
+339 SINDLNLAVTDK

-374 YEIKIT
+374 YELKIT
-380 VEDSKGNKAEKVVKV
+380 VEDSKGNKAEKTVKV

-401 DSAPVIKSKDELTL
+401 DSVPVIKSKDELNV
-415 TVGDKLSIK
+415 TVGDKISIA
-424 DLDLAVTDR
+424 DLDLAVTDK

-456 YQITITV
+456 YQITIKV
-463 KDSFGNQTTKTV
+463 KDSFGNETTKTV

-507 SKDMLNIKANDR
+507 SKDMLNIKATDK

-538 VGEYELTLTV
+538 AGTYKLTLTV

-557 KKVTVTVKKKVVKPE
+557 KKVTVTVKQKVVKPE
-572 VNEAPVINA
+572 VNEAPVITA

-600 ATDKEDGDLT
+600 ATDREDGDLT

-635 SKGAVATK
+635 SKGAVTTK

-656 QKPTI
+656 TKPTI

-690 LADKVEISGEVNAM
+690 LTDKVEISGKVNAM

-717 SKGATATTKVTVTV
+717 SKGATATTKVTITV
-731 KAKEVKNE
+731 KAKEAKNE

-753 DKLSKDMFNA
+753 EKLSNTMFNA
-763 KANDAEEGD
+763 KANDTEDGD

-788 VGTYDVYL
+788 VGTYNVYL

-826 KIEEGDTLKDT
+826 TITEGDTLKDT

-846 EGNSIKYKIDKSKVN
+846 EGNGINYRIDKSKVN

-867 YRVKITAEDKWGN
+867 YIVKISATDKWGN
-880 TTSIDVKVEV
+880 TASIDVKVEV
-890 TEKAKPV
+890 AVK
-897 SKPVITSVDSITIE
+897 
-911 VGQSLELNKFK
+911 
-922 ASAEDDEEGDLT
+922 
-934 DEIVLDKSGVNTSK
+934 EI
-948 PGTYKAYL
+948 
-956 SVTNSQGVK
+956 
-965 TTKEVTIIVKA
+965 
-976 VEVQGYDVNSPQCR
+976 EVQGYDVNSPECR
-990 AVIQQEMYRLV
+990 AIIQQEMYRLV
-1001 NAHRANNGR
+1001 NAHRINNGKT
-1010 NAYKVS
+1010 AYSIS
-1016 SLMQNT
+1016 SKMQNT
-1022 AWVKSKDMGE
+1022 AWVKSTDMGV

-1039 YNGKDIWEYKDCAD
+1039 YNGKFIWEYKNCEGAHG
-1053 SDNENIALCGY
+1053 ENIALCGY
-1064 NAKGGKMTDEQ
+1064 NAEGGKMTDEQ
-1075 CKDLANIIFN
+1075 CKDLAKILFN
-1085 MWKESEG
+1085 MWKESAG
-1092 HNATMLSKA
+1092 HNATMLDKKL
-1101 MKSIGFDLYM
+1101 KSIGFDLYM
-1111 VDKGNGAY
+1111 VDNGNGAY

-1127 RVTNE
+1127 HITNMQ

>member
-1 MSKNF
+1 MSKSF
-6 QAFKNKFSKVVVT
+6 QKFKKKFRKVIVT
-19 STAMIAMLGTVVV
+19 AGLIVATT
-32 SAHTM
+32 TM
-37 GETTANLNMREGS
+37 SVFADIKTTANLNMREGT

-155 YVKLS
+155 YVKIS

-168 ACSDVF
+168 ECSDVF

-233 EGSTDPQVVGTAKVD
+233 EGSTDPQVIGTAKVD

-321 APVITCKDEIKM
+321 APVITCKDELKV

-339 ELTDLNLAVKDK
+339 SLTDLNLAVKDK

-415 TVGDKLSIK
+415 TVGDKLSIA
-424 DLDLAVTDR
+424 DLDLAVNDR

-438 TDKAEVDL
+438 TDKAQVDL

-463 KDSFGNQTTKTV
+463 KDSFGNETTKTV
-475 RVTVNEKGETPEENE
+475 KVTVKEKVVKPEVNE

-507 SKDMLNIKANDR
+507 SKDMLNIKAKDR

-538 VGEYELTLTV
+538 VGTYTLTLTV

-557 KKVTVTVKKKVVKPE
+557 
-572 VNEAPVINA
+572 I
-581 KDITLNVGDKFN
+581 
-593 LADLQIK
+593 
-600 ATDKEDGDLT
+600 
-610 DKVAVEGNVNTTK
+610 
-623 AGVYTITITVQD
+623 
-635 SKGAVATK
+635 
-643 KVTVTVKEKEVVN
+643 
-656 QKPTI
+656 
-661 SADNVTI
+661 
-668 TEGDSFDKSMLNI
+668 
-681 KANDAEDGD
+681 
-690 LADKVEISGEVNAM
+690 
-704 KAGTYTLTLTVKD
+704 
-717 SKGATATTKVTVTV
+717 KVTVTV

-753 DKLSKDMFNA
+753 DKLSKTMFNA

-846 EGNSIKYKIDKSKVN
+846 EGNSINYKIDKSKVN

-890 TEKAKPV
+890 TEKAKPA

-1016 SLMQNT
+1016 SAIQNT

-1032 NNYFDHQ
+1032 NNYFDHKV
-1039 YNGKDIWEYKDCAD
+1039 NDKFIWEYKDCAD
-1053 SDNENIALCGY
+1053 ADSENIALCGY

-1085 MWKESEG
+1085 MWKESAG
-1092 HNATMLSKA
+1092 HNATMLDKSL
-1101 MKSIGFDLYM
+1101 KSIGFDLYM

>member
-1 MSKNF
+1 MSKSF
-6 QAFKNKFSKVVVT
+6 QKFKKKFRKVIVT
-19 STAMIAMLGTVVV
+19 AGLIVATT
-32 SAHTM
+32 TM
-37 GETTANLNMREGS
+37 SVFADIKTTANLNMREGTS
-50 NTSTKV
+50 TSTKV

-96 VKKGTV
+96 VKTGTV

-108 LNVRTKAS
+108 LNVRAKAS
-116 MSGKII
+116 TSGKII

-155 YVKLS
+155 YVKTS

-168 ACSDVF
+168 ECSDVF

-180 NVRTGPSTSY
+180 SVRTGPSTSY
-190 SQIGRLIKG
+190 SQMGSLIKG

-233 EGSTDPQVVGTAKVD
+233 DGATDPQVIGTAKVD

-257 SIRHGQGTD
+257 AIRHGQGTD
-266 TEKLD
+266 TTKLD
-271 EAKTGTE
+271 DAKTGTE

-292 KVRYNNLTGYAYTKW
+292 KVRYNNLTGYAYNKW
-307 LVMGETPDTPDTDE
+307 LVMGETPDTPD
-321 APVITCKDEIKM
+321 
-333 TVGDKL
+333 
-339 ELTDLNLAVKDK
+339 
-351 EDGDLTDKAQID
+351 
-363 TSKVDTSKIGE
+363 
-374 YEIKIT
+374 
-380 VEDSKGNKAEKVVKV
+380 
-395 IVQQKD
+395 KD
-401 DSAPVIKSKDELTL
+401 DSAPVIKSKDELIL
-415 TVGDKLSIK
+415 TVGDKVTVK

-438 TDKAEVDL
+438 TDKADVDL

-475 RVTVNEKGETPEENE
+475 KVTVSEKGETPSENE
-490 APTITADDLTLY
+490 APVITADDLTLY

-507 SKDMLNIKANDR
+507 SKDMLNIKATDE

-538 VGEYELTLTV
+538 AGTYKLTLTV

-557 KKVTVTVKKKVVKPE
+557 KKVTVTVKQKVVKPE
-572 VNEAPVINA
+572 VKNEAPVITA

-600 ATDKEDGDLT
+600 ATDNEDGDLT
-610 DKVAVEGNVNTTK
+610 DKVAVKGTVNTTK

-635 SKGAVATK
+635 SKGAVTTK

-656 QKPTI
+656 EKPTI

-681 KANDAEDGD
+681 KAKDKEDGD

-717 SKGATATTKVTVTV
+717 SKGAVATTKVTVTV

-739 APVITANDVTIKCG
+739 APTITANDVTIKCG
-753 DKLSKDMFNA
+753 EKLSNTMFNA
-763 KANDAEEGD
+763 KANDTEDGD

-788 VGTYDVYL
+788 VGTYNVYL

-826 KIEEGDTLKDT
+826 TITEGDTLKDT

-846 EGNSIKYKIDKSKVN
+846 EGNGINYRIDKSKVN

-867 YRVKITAEDKWGN
+867 YIVKISATDKWGN
-880 TTSIDVKVEV
+880 TASIDVKVEV
-890 TEKAKPV
+890 AVK
-897 SKPVITSVDSITIE
+897 
-911 VGQSLELNKFK
+911 
-922 ASAEDDEEGDLT
+922 
-934 DEIVLDKSGVNTSK
+934 EI
-948 PGTYKAYL
+948 
-956 SVTNSQGVK
+956 
-965 TTKEVTIIVKA
+965 
-976 VEVQGYDVNSPQCR
+976 EVQGYDVNSPECR
-990 AVIQQEMYRLV
+990 AIIQQEMYRLV
-1001 NAHRANNGR
+1001 NAHRINNGKT
-1010 NAYKVS
+1010 AYSIS
-1016 SLMQNT
+1016 SKMQNT
-1022 AWVKSKDMGE
+1022 AWVKSKDMGV

-1039 YNGKDIWEYKDCAD
+1039 YNGKFIWEYKNCEGAHG
-1053 SDNENIALCGY
+1053 ENIALCGY
-1064 NAKGGKMTDEQ
+1064 NAEGGKMTDEQ
-1075 CKDLANIIFN
+1075 CKDLAKILFN
-1085 MWKESEG
+1085 MWKESAG
-1092 HNATMLSKA
+1092 HNATMLDKKL
-1101 MKSIGFDLYM
+1101 KSIGFDLYM
-1111 VDKGNGAY
+1111 VDNGNGAY

-1127 RVTNE
+1127 HITNMQ

>member
-6 QAFKNKFSKVVVT
+6 QAFKNKFSKVVIT

-32 SAHTM
+32 NAQTM
-37 GETTANLNMREGS
+37 GETTANLNMREGTS
-50 NTSTKV
+50 TSTKV

-91 LAETT
+91 LTETT
-96 VKKGTV
+96 VKTGTV

-108 LNVRTKAS
+108 LNVRAKAS
-116 MSGKII
+116 TSGKII

-155 YVKLS
+155 YVKTS

-168 ACSDVF
+168 ECSDVF

-180 NVRTGPSTSY
+180 SVRTGPSTSY
-190 SQIGRLIKG
+190 SQMGSLIKG
-199 QVFQVKGKCSN
+199 QVFQVKGKCPN

-233 EGSTDPQVVGTAKVD
+233 DGATDPQVIGTAKVD

-257 SIRHGQGTD
+257 AIRHGQGTD
-266 TEKLD
+266 TTKLD
-271 EAKTGTE
+271 DAKTGTE

-321 APVITCKDEIKM
+321 APVITCEDELKV

-339 ELTDLNLAVKDK
+339 SLNDLNLAVTDK

-374 YEIKIT
+374 YELKIT
-380 VEDSKGNKAEKVVKV
+380 VEDSKGNKAEKTVKV

-401 DSAPVIKSKDELTL
+401 DSVPVIKSKDELNV
-415 TVGDKLSIK
+415 TVGDKISIA
-424 DLDLAVTDR
+424 DLDLAVTDK

-456 YQITITV
+456 YQITIKV
-463 KDSFGNQTTKTV
+463 KDSFGNETTKTV

-507 SKDMLNIKANDR
+507 SKDMLNIKATDK

-538 VGEYELTLTV
+538 AGTYKLTLTV

-557 KKVTVTVKKKVVKPE
+557 KKVTVTVKQKVVKPE
-572 VNEAPVINA
+572 VNEAPVITA

-600 ATDKEDGDLT
+600 ATDREDGDLT

-635 SKGAVATK
+635 SKGAVTTK

-656 QKPTI
+656 TKPTI

-690 LADKVEISGEVNAM
+690 LTDKVEISGKVNAM

-717 SKGATATTKVTVTV
+717 SKGATATTKVTITV
-731 KAKEVKNE
+731 KAKEAKNE

-753 DKLSKDMFNA
+753 EKLSNTMFNA
-763 KANDAEEGD
+763 KANDTEDGD

-788 VGTYDVYL
+788 VGTYNVYL

-826 KIEEGDTLKDT
+826 TITEGDTLKDT

-846 EGNSIKYKIDKSKVN
+846 EGNGINYRIDKSKVN

-867 YRVKITAEDKWGN
+867 YIVKISATDKWGN
-880 TTSIDVKVEV
+880 TASIDVKVEV
-890 TEKAKPV
+890 AVK
-897 SKPVITSVDSITIE
+897 
-911 VGQSLELNKFK
+911 
-922 ASAEDDEEGDLT
+922 
-934 DEIVLDKSGVNTSK
+934 EI
-948 PGTYKAYL
+948 
-956 SVTNSQGVK
+956 
-965 TTKEVTIIVKA
+965 
-976 VEVQGYDVNSPQCR
+976 EVQGYDVNSPQCR
-990 AVIQQEMYRLV
+990 AIIQQEMYRLV
-1001 NAHRANNGR
+1001 NAHRINNGKT
-1010 NAYKVS
+1010 AYSIS
-1016 SLMQNT
+1016 SKMQNT
-1022 AWVKSKDMGE
+1022 AWVKSTDMGV

-1039 YNGKDIWEYKDCAD
+1039 YNGKFIWEYKNCEGAHG
-1053 SDNENIALCGY
+1053 ENIALCGY
-1064 NAKGGKMTDEQ
+1064 NAEGGKMTDEQ
-1075 CKDLANIIFN
+1075 CKDLAKILFN
-1085 MWKESEG
+1085 MWKQSAG
-1092 HNATMLSKA
+1092 HNATMLDKKL
-1101 MKSIGFDLYM
+1101 KSIGFDLYM
-1111 VDKGNGAY
+1111 VDNGNGAY

-1127 RVTNE
+1127 HITNMQ

>member
-6 QAFKNKFSKVVVT
+6 QKFKKKIGTIVVT
-19 STAMIAMLGTVVV
+19 AGMLIATTMTVNADTLNITNHAVNFRENASKKSDIINTLPKGTEVSVLGTEKNWV
-32 SAHTM
+32 
-37 GETTANLNMREGS
+37 
-50 NTSTKV
+50 KV
-56 IQVIQKGEK
+56 G
-65 VEVIK
+65 
-70 KDGKWSQVKYNGKTG
+70 YNGQTG
-85 YVYNRY
+85 YIYKTH
-91 LAETT
+91 LDTIT
-96 VKKGTV
+96 KKIGTV
-102 KVGDSR
+102 KVGNSR
-108 LNVRTKAS
+108 LNVRNKSS

-136 DGNWYKINY
+136 NGNWYKINY
-145 KGKTGYISKK
+145 KGKTAYISKK
-155 YVKLS
+155 YVKVS
-160 STTITEVE
+160 SKVIAEVE
-168 ACSDVF
+168 ECSDVF
-174 QAQIGF
+174 KAQIGF

-225 DKYLDKME
+225 NKYLDKME
-233 EGSTDPQVVGTAKVD
+233 DGATDPQVIGTAKVD

-257 SIRHGQGTD
+257 AIRQGQGT
-266 TEKLD
+266 ENKKLD
-271 EAKTGTE
+271 KAKTGTE

-307 LVMGETPDTPDTDE
+307 LVIGETPDTDE
-321 APVITCKDEIKM
+321 APVITCVDELKV

-339 ELTDLNLAVKDK
+339 SLTDLNLAVNDK
-351 EDGDLTDKAQID
+351 EDGNITDKAKID
-363 TSKVDTSKIGE
+363 TSKVDTSKVGE

-380 VEDSKGNKAEKVVKV
+380 VEDSKGNKAEKTVKV

-401 DSAPVIKSKDELTL
+401 DAAPVIKSKDELTL
-415 TVGDKLSIK
+415 TVGDKLSIT
-424 DLDLAVTDR
+424 DLDLAVTDK

-463 KDSFGNQTTKTV
+463 KDSFGNETTKTV
-475 RVTVNEKGETPEENE
+475 KVTVKEKTVKPEENE
-490 APTITADDLTLY
+490 
-502 TGDEF
+502 
-507 SKDMLNIKANDR
+507 S
-519 EDGDLT
+519 
-525 DKVEISG
+525 
-532 KVDTSK
+532 
-538 VGEYELTLTV
+538 
-548 KDSKGAKAE
+548 
-557 KKVTVTVKKKVVKPE
+557 
-572 VNEAPVINA
+572 PVITA
-581 KDITLNVGDKFN
+581 KDITLTVGDKFN

-610 DKVAVEGNVNTTK
+610 DKVAVEGNVDVTK
-623 AGVYTITITVQD
+623 AGTYTITLTVQD
-635 SKGAVATK
+635 SKGAKAEK
-643 KVTVTVKEKEVVN
+643 KV
-656 QKPTI
+656 I
-661 SADNVTI
+661 
-668 TEGDSFDKSMLNI
+668 
-681 KANDAEDGD
+681 
-690 LADKVEISGEVNAM
+690 
-704 KAGTYTLTLTVKD
+704 
-717 SKGATATTKVTVTV
+717 VTV

-753 DKLSKDMFNA
+753 DKLSKTMFNA
-763 KANDAEEGD
+763 KAEDNEDGD

-813 VKSTNPTLKADNV
+813 VKSTSPTLKADNV

-846 EGNSIKYKIDKSKVN
+846 EGNSIKYKIDKSKVD

-867 YRVKITAEDKWGN
+867 YRVKIIAEDKWGN

-890 TEKAKPV
+890 TEKAKPT
-897 SKPVITSVDSITIE
+897 SKPVITSVDSITLE
-911 VGQSLELNKFK
+911 VGQSLGLNKFK
-922 ASAEDDEEGDLT
+922 ASAEDDEDGDLT
-934 DEIVLDKSGVNTSK
+934 DEIVLDKSGVDTSK
-948 PGTYKAYL
+948 AGTYKAYL

-976 VEVQGYDVNSPQCR
+976 IEVQGYDVNSPQCR

-1001 NAHRANNGR
+1001 NEHRANNGR

-1016 SLMQNT
+1016 SLIQNT

-1032 NNYFDHQ
+1032 NNYFDHKV
-1039 YNGKDIWEYKDCAD
+1039 NDKFIWEYEDCAD
-1053 SDNENIALCGY
+1053 ADSENIALCGY

-1075 CKDLANIIFN
+1075 CKDLASILFN
-1085 MWKESEG
+1085 MWKESAG
-1092 HNATMLSKA
+1092 HNATMLDKSL
-1101 MKSIGFDLYM
+1101 KSIGFDLYM

>member
-6 QAFKNKFSKVVVT
+6 QKFKKKIGTIVVT
-19 STAMIAMLGTVVV
+19 AGMLIATTMTVNADTLNITNHAVNFRENASKKSDIINTLPKGTEVSVLGTEKNWV
-32 SAHTM
+32 
-37 GETTANLNMREGS
+37 
-50 NTSTKV
+50 KV
-56 IQVIQKGEK
+56 G
-65 VEVIK
+65 
-70 KDGKWSQVKYNGKTG
+70 YNGQTG
-85 YVYNRY
+85 YIYKTH
-91 LAETT
+91 LDTIT
-96 VKKGTV
+96 KKIGTV
-102 KVGDSR
+102 KVGNSR
-108 LNVRTKAS
+108 LNVRNKSS

-136 DGNWYKINY
+136 NGNWYKINY
-145 KGKTGYISKK
+145 KGKTAYISKK
-155 YVKLS
+155 YVKVS
-160 STTITEVE
+160 SKVIAEVE
-168 ACSDVF
+168 ECSDVF
-174 QAQIGF
+174 KAQIGF

-225 DKYLDKME
+225 NKYLDKME
-233 EGSTDPQVVGTAKVD
+233 DGATDPQVIGTAKVD

-257 SIRHGQGTD
+257 AIRQGQGT
-266 TEKLD
+266 ENKKLD
-271 EAKTGTE
+271 KAKTGTE

-307 LVMGETPDTPDTDE
+307 LVIGETPDTDE
-321 APVITCKDEIKM
+321 APVITCVDELKV

-339 ELTDLNLAVKDK
+339 SLTDLNLAVNDK
-351 EDGDLTDKAQID
+351 EDGNITDKAKID
-363 TSKVDTSKIGE
+363 TSKVDTSKVGE

-380 VEDSKGNKAEKVVKV
+380 VEDSKGNKAEKTVKV

-401 DSAPVIKSKDELTL
+401 DAAPVIKSKDELTL
-415 TVGDKLSIK
+415 TVGDKLSIT
-424 DLDLAVTDR
+424 DLDLAVTDK

-463 KDSFGNQTTKTV
+463 KDSFGNETTKTV
-475 RVTVNEKGETPEENE
+475 KVTVKEKTVKPEENE
-490 APTITADDLTLY
+490 
-502 TGDEF
+502 
-507 SKDMLNIKANDR
+507 S
-519 EDGDLT
+519 
-525 DKVEISG
+525 
-532 KVDTSK
+532 
-538 VGEYELTLTV
+538 
-548 KDSKGAKAE
+548 
-557 KKVTVTVKKKVVKPE
+557 
-572 VNEAPVINA
+572 PVITA
-581 KDITLNVGDKFN
+581 KDITLTVGDKFN

-610 DKVAVEGNVNTTK
+610 DKVAVEGNVDVTK
-623 AGVYTITITVQD
+623 AGTYTITLTVQD
-635 SKGAVATK
+635 SKGAKAEK
-643 KVTVTVKEKEVVN
+643 KV
-656 QKPTI
+656 I
-661 SADNVTI
+661 
-668 TEGDSFDKSMLNI
+668 
-681 KANDAEDGD
+681 
-690 LADKVEISGEVNAM
+690 
-704 KAGTYTLTLTVKD
+704 
-717 SKGATATTKVTVTV
+717 VTV

-753 DKLSKDMFNA
+753 DKLSKTMFNA
-763 KANDAEEGD
+763 KAEDNEDGD

-813 VKSTNPTLKADNV
+813 VKSTSPTLKADNV

-846 EGNSIKYKIDKSKVN
+846 EGNSIKYKIDKSKVD

-890 TEKAKPV
+890 TEKAKPT
-897 SKPVITSVDSITIE
+897 SKPVITSVDSITLE
-911 VGQSLELNKFK
+911 VGQSLGLNKFK
-922 ASAEDDEEGDLT
+922 ASAEDDEDGDLT
-934 DEIVLDKSGVNTSK
+934 DEIVLDKSGVDTSK
-948 PGTYKAYL
+948 AGTYKAYL

-976 VEVQGYDVNSPQCR
+976 IEVQGYDVNSPQCR

-1001 NAHRANNGR
+1001 NEHRANNGR

-1016 SLMQNT
+1016 SLIQNT

-1032 NNYFDHQ
+1032 NNYFDHKV
-1039 YNGKDIWEYKDCAD
+1039 NDKFIWEYEDCAD
-1053 SDNENIALCGY
+1053 ADSENIALCGY

-1075 CKDLANIIFN
+1075 CKDLASILFN
-1085 MWKESEG
+1085 MWKESAG
-1092 HNATMLSKA
+1092 HNATMLDKSL
-1101 MKSIGFDLYM
+1101 KSIGFDLYM

>member
-1 MSKNF
+1 MSKSF
-6 QAFKNKFSKVVVT
+6 QKFKKKFRKVIVT
-19 STAMIAMLGTVVV
+19 AGLIVATT
-32 SAHTM
+32 TM
-37 GETTANLNMREGS
+37 SVFADIKTTANLNMREGT
-50 NTSTKV
+50 NTSTKI

-96 VKKGTV
+96 VKTGTV

-108 LNVRTKAS
+108 LNVRAKAS
-116 MSGKII
+116 MSGKVI

-155 YVKLS
+155 YVKTS

-168 ACSDVF
+168 ECSDVF

-180 NVRTGPSTSY
+180 SVRTGPSTSY
-190 SQIGRLIKG
+190 SQMGSLIKS

-233 EGSTDPQVVGTAKVD
+233 DGATDSQVIGTAKVD

-257 SIRHGQGTD
+257 AIRHGQGTD
-266 TEKLD
+266 TTKLD
-271 EAKTGTE
+271 DAKTGTE

-292 KVRYNNLTGYAYTKW
+292 KVRYNNLTGYAYSKW
-307 LVMGETPDTPDTDE
+307 LVMGETPDTPD
-321 APVITCKDEIKM
+321 
-333 TVGDKL
+333 
-339 ELTDLNLAVKDK
+339 
-351 EDGDLTDKAQID
+351 
-363 TSKVDTSKIGE
+363 
-374 YEIKIT
+374 
-380 VEDSKGNKAEKVVKV
+380 
-395 IVQQKD
+395 KD
-401 DSAPVIKSKDELTL
+401 DSAPVIKSKDELIL
-415 TVGDKLSIK
+415 TVGDKVTVK

-438 TDKAEVDL
+438 TDKADVDL

-475 RVTVNEKGETPEENE
+475 KVTVSEKGETPSENE
-490 APTITADDLTLY
+490 APVITADDLTLY

-507 SKDMLNIKANDR
+507 SKDMLNIKATDK

-538 VGEYELTLTV
+538 AGTYKLTLTV
-548 KDSKGAKAE
+548 KDSKGDKAE
-557 KKVTVTVKKKVVKPE
+557 KKVTVTVKQKVVKPE
-572 VNEAPVINA
+572 VKNEAPVITA

-600 ATDKEDGDLT
+600 ATDNEDGDLT
-610 DKVAVEGNVNTTK
+610 DKVAVKGTVNTTK

-635 SKGAVATK
+635 SKGAVTTK

-656 QKPTI
+656 EKPTI

-681 KANDAEDGD
+681 KAKDKEDGD

-717 SKGATATTKVTVTV
+717 SKGATATTKVTITV
-731 KAKEVKNE
+731 KAKEAKNE

-753 DKLSKDMFNA
+753 EKLSNTMFNA
-763 KANDAEEGD
+763 KANDTEDGD

-788 VGTYDVYL
+788 VGTYNVYL

-826 KIEEGDTLKDT
+826 TITEGDTLKDT

-846 EGNSIKYKIDKSKVN
+846 EGNGINYRIDKSKVN

-867 YRVKITAEDKWGN
+867 YIVKISATDKWGN
-880 TTSIDVKVEV
+880 TASIDVKVEV
-890 TEKAKPV
+890 AVK
-897 SKPVITSVDSITIE
+897 
-911 VGQSLELNKFK
+911 
-922 ASAEDDEEGDLT
+922 
-934 DEIVLDKSGVNTSK
+934 EI
-948 PGTYKAYL
+948 
-956 SVTNSQGVK
+956 
-965 TTKEVTIIVKA
+965 
-976 VEVQGYDVNSPQCR
+976 EVQGYDVNSPQCR
-990 AVIQQEMYRLV
+990 AIIQQEMYRLV
-1001 NAHRANNGR
+1001 NAHRINNGKT
-1010 NAYKVS
+1010 AYSIS
-1016 SLMQNT
+1016 SKMQNT
-1022 AWVKSKDMGE
+1022 AWVKSTDMGV

-1039 YNGKDIWEYKDCAD
+1039 YNGKFIWEYKNCEGAHG
-1053 SDNENIALCGY
+1053 ENIALCGY
-1064 NAKGGKMTDEQ
+1064 NAEGGKMTDEQ
-1075 CKDLANIIFN
+1075 CKDLAKILFN
-1085 MWKESEG
+1085 MWKQSAG
-1092 HNATMLSKA
+1092 HNATMLDKKL
-1101 MKSIGFDLYM
+1101 KSIGFDLYM
-1111 VDKGNGAY
+1111 VDNGNGAY

-1127 RVTNE
+1127 HITNMQ

>member
-6 QAFKNKFSKVVVT
+6 QKFKKKIGTMVVT
-19 STAMIAMLGTVVV
+19 AGMLIATTMTVNADTLNITNHAVNFRENASKKSDIINTLPKGTEVSVLGTEKNWV
-32 SAHTM
+32 
-37 GETTANLNMREGS
+37 
-50 NTSTKV
+50 KV
-56 IQVIQKGEK
+56 G
-65 VEVIK
+65 
-70 KDGKWSQVKYNGKTG
+70 YNGQTG
-85 YVYNRY
+85 YIYKTH
-91 LAETT
+91 LDTIT
-96 VKKGTV
+96 KKIGTV
-102 KVGDSR
+102 KVGNSR
-108 LNVRTKAS
+108 LNVRNKSS

-136 DGNWYKINY
+136 NGNWYKINY
-145 KGKTGYISKK
+145 KGKTAYISKK
-155 YVKLS
+155 YVKVS
-160 STTITEVE
+160 SKVIAEVE
-168 ACSDVF
+168 ECSDVF
-174 QAQIGF
+174 KAQIGF

-225 DKYLDKME
+225 NKYLDKME
-233 EGSTDPQVVGTAKVD
+233 DGATDPQVIGTAKVD

-257 SIRHGQGTD
+257 AIRQGQGTD
-266 TEKLD
+266 NKKLD
-271 EAKTGTE
+271 KAKTGTE

-307 LVMGETPDTPDTDE
+307 LVIGETPDTDE
-321 APVITCKDEIKM
+321 APVITCVDELKV

-339 ELTDLNLAVKDK
+339 SLTDLNLAVNDK
-351 EDGDLTDKAQID
+351 EDGNITDKAKID
-363 TSKVDTSKIGE
+363 TSKVDTSKVGE

-380 VEDSKGNKAEKVVKV
+380 VEDSKGNKAEKTVKV

-401 DSAPVIKSKDELTL
+401 DAAPVIKSKDELTL
-415 TVGDKLSIK
+415 TVGDKLSIT
-424 DLDLAVTDR
+424 DLDLAVTDK

-463 KDSFGNQTTKTV
+463 KDSFGNETTKTV
-475 RVTVNEKGETPEENE
+475 KVTVKEKTVKPEENE
-490 APTITADDLTLY
+490 
-502 TGDEF
+502 
-507 SKDMLNIKANDR
+507 S
-519 EDGDLT
+519 
-525 DKVEISG
+525 
-532 KVDTSK
+532 
-538 VGEYELTLTV
+538 
-548 KDSKGAKAE
+548 
-557 KKVTVTVKKKVVKPE
+557 
-572 VNEAPVINA
+572 PVITA
-581 KDITLNVGDKFN
+581 KDITLTVGDKFN

-610 DKVAVEGNVNTTK
+610 DKVAVEGNVDITK
-623 AGVYTITITVQD
+623 AGTYTITITVQD
-635 SKGAVATK
+635 SKGAVTTK
-643 KVTVTVKEKEVVN
+643 KVTVTVKEKEVPN
-656 QKPTI
+656 EKPTI

-681 KANDAEDGD
+681 KANDNEDGD
-690 LADKVEISGEVNAM
+690 LADKVEISGEVNTM

-717 SKGATATTKVTVTV
+717 SKGAIATTKVTVTV

-753 DKLSKDMFNA
+753 DKLSKTMFNA
-763 KANDAEEGD
+763 KAEDREDGD

-804 KAEKTVKVT
+804 KVEKTVKVT
-813 VKSTNPTLKADNV
+813 VKSTSPTLKADNV

-846 EGNSIKYKIDKSKVN
+846 EGNSIKYKIDKSKVD

-880 TTSIDVKVEV
+880 TTSIDIKVEV
-890 TEKAKPV
+890 TEKAKPA
-897 SKPVITSVDSITIE
+897 SKPVITSVDSITLE

-922 ASAEDDEEGDLT
+922 ASAEDDEDGDLT

-948 PGTYKAYL
+948 AGTYKAYL

-965 TTKEVTIIVKA
+965 TTKEVTVIVKA
-976 VEVQGYDVNSPQCR
+976 IEVQGYDVNSPQCR

-1001 NAHRANNGR
+1001 NEHRANKGR
-1010 NAYKVS
+1010 NAYSVS
-1016 SLMQNT
+1016 SKMQNT
-1022 AWVKSKDMGE
+1022 AWIKSKDMGE
-1032 NNYFDHQ
+1032 NNYFDH
-1039 YNGKDIWEYKDCAD
+1039 YKDDKFIWEYKDCEPAHG
-1053 SDNENIALCGY
+1053 ENIALCGY

-1075 CKDLANIIFN
+1075 CKDLARILFN
-1085 MWKESEG
+1085 MWKESAG
-1092 HNATMLSKA
+1092 HNATMLD
-1101 MKSIGFDLYM
+1101 KSLKSMGFDLYM

-1127 RVTNE
+1127 HITNMQ

>member
-6 QAFKNKFSKVVVT
+6 QKFKKKIGTIVVT
-19 STAMIAMLGTVVV
+19 AGMLIATTMTVNADTLNITNHAVNFRENASKKSDIINTLPKGTEVSVLGTEKNWV
-32 SAHTM
+32 
-37 GETTANLNMREGS
+37 
-50 NTSTKV
+50 KV
-56 IQVIQKGEK
+56 G
-65 VEVIK
+65 
-70 KDGKWSQVKYNGKTG
+70 YNGQTG
-85 YVYNRY
+85 YIYKTH
-91 LAETT
+91 LDTIT
-96 VKKGTV
+96 KKIGTV
-102 KVGDSR
+102 KVGNSR
-108 LNVRTKAS
+108 LNVRNKSS

-136 DGNWYKINY
+136 NGNWYKINY
-145 KGKTGYISKK
+145 KGKTAYISKK
-155 YVKLS
+155 YVKVS
-160 STTITEVE
+160 SKVIAEVE
-168 ACSDVF
+168 ECSDVF
-174 QAQIGF
+174 KAQIGF

-225 DKYLDKME
+225 NKYLDKME
-233 EGSTDPQVVGTAKVD
+233 DGATDPQVIGTAKVD

-257 SIRHGQGTD
+257 AIRQGQGT
-266 TEKLD
+266 ENKKLD
-271 EAKTGTE
+271 KAKTGTE

-307 LVMGETPDTPDTDE
+307 LVIGETPDTDE
-321 APVITCKDEIKM
+321 APVITCVDELKV

-339 ELTDLNLAVKDK
+339 SLTDLNLAVNDK
-351 EDGDLTDKAQID
+351 EDGNITDKAKID
-363 TSKVDTSKIGE
+363 TSKVDTSKVGE

-380 VEDSKGNKAEKVVKV
+380 VEDSKGNKAEKTVKV

-401 DSAPVIKSKDELTL
+401 DAAPVIKSKDELTL
-415 TVGDKLSIK
+415 TVGDKLSIT
-424 DLDLAVTDR
+424 DLDLAVTDK

-463 KDSFGNQTTKTV
+463 KDSFGNETTKTIK
-475 RVTVNEKGETPEENE
+475 VTVKEKTVKPEENE
-490 APTITADDLTLY
+490 
-502 TGDEF
+502 
-507 SKDMLNIKANDR
+507 S
-519 EDGDLT
+519 
-525 DKVEISG
+525 
-532 KVDTSK
+532 
-538 VGEYELTLTV
+538 
-548 KDSKGAKAE
+548 
-557 KKVTVTVKKKVVKPE
+557 
-572 VNEAPVINA
+572 PVITA
-581 KDITLNVGDKFN
+581 KDITLTVGDKFN

-610 DKVAVEGNVNTTK
+610 DKVAVEGNVDVTK
-623 AGVYTITITVQD
+623 AGTYTITLTVQD
-635 SKGAVATK
+635 SKGAKAEK
-643 KVTVTVKEKEVVN
+643 KV
-656 QKPTI
+656 I
-661 SADNVTI
+661 
-668 TEGDSFDKSMLNI
+668 
-681 KANDAEDGD
+681 
-690 LADKVEISGEVNAM
+690 
-704 KAGTYTLTLTVKD
+704 
-717 SKGATATTKVTVTV
+717 VTV

-753 DKLSKDMFNA
+753 DKLSKTMFNA
-763 KANDAEEGD
+763 KAEDNEDGD

-813 VKSTNPTLKADNV
+813 VKSTSPTLKADNV

-890 TEKAKPV
+890 TEKAKPT
-897 SKPVITSVDSITIE
+897 SKPVITSVDSITLE
-911 VGQSLELNKFK
+911 VGQSLGLNKFK
-922 ASAEDDEEGDLT
+922 ASAEDDEDGDLT
-934 DEIVLDKSGVNTSK
+934 DEIVLDKSGVDTSK
-948 PGTYKAYL
+948 AGTYKAYL

-976 VEVQGYDVNSPQCR
+976 IEVQGYDVNSPQCR

-1001 NAHRANNGR
+1001 NEHRANNGR
-1010 NAYKVS
+1010 TAYKVS

-1085 MWKESEG
+1085 MWKESAG

>member
-1 MSKNF
+1 MSKSF
-6 QAFKNKFSKVVVT
+6 QKFKKKFRKVIVT
-19 STAMIAMLGTVVV
+19 AGLIVATT
-32 SAHTM
+32 TM
-37 GETTANLNMREGS
+37 SVFADIKTTANLNMREGT

-155 YVKLS
+155 YVKIS

-168 ACSDVF
+168 ECSDVF

-233 EGSTDPQVVGTAKVD
+233 EGSTDPQVIGTAKVD

-257 SIRHGQGTD
+257 AIRHEQGTD

-271 EAKTGTE
+271 QAKTGTE

-321 APVITCKDEIKM
+321 APVITCKDELKV

-339 ELTDLNLAVKDK
+339 SLTDLNLAVKDK

-415 TVGDKLSIK
+415 TVGDKLSIA
-424 DLDLAVTDR
+424 DLDLAVNDR

-438 TDKAEVDL
+438 TDKAQVDL

-463 KDSFGNQTTKTV
+463 KDSFGNETTKTV
-475 RVTVNEKGETPEENE
+475 KVTVKEKVVKPEVNE

-507 SKDMLNIKANDR
+507 SKDMLNIKAKDR

-557 KKVTVTVKKKVVKPE
+557 KKVVVTVKEKVVKPE
-572 VNEAPVINA
+572 V
-581 KDITLNVGDKFN
+581 
-593 LADLQIK
+593 
-600 ATDKEDGDLT
+600 
-610 DKVAVEGNVNTTK
+610 
-623 AGVYTITITVQD
+623 
-635 SKGAVATK
+635 
-643 KVTVTVKEKEVVN
+643 
-656 QKPTI
+656 
-661 SADNVTI
+661 
-668 TEGDSFDKSMLNI
+668 
-681 KANDAEDGD
+681 
-690 LADKVEISGEVNAM
+690 
-704 KAGTYTLTLTVKD
+704 
-717 SKGATATTKVTVTV
+717 
-731 KAKEVKNE
+731 NE

-753 DKLSKDMFNA
+753 DKLSKTMFNA

-813 VKSTNPTLKADNV
+813 VKSTKPTLKADNV
-826 KIEEGDTLKDT
+826 TITEGDTLKET

-846 EGNSIKYKIDKSKVN
+846 EGNGIKYNIDKSEVN

-867 YRVKITAEDKWGN
+867 YKVKISATDKWGN
-880 TTSIDVKVEV
+880 TTSIEV
-890 TEKAKPV
+890 TV
-897 SKPVITSVDSITIE
+897 
-911 VGQSLELNKFK
+911 
-922 ASAEDDEEGDLT
+922 
-934 DEIVLDKSGVNTSK
+934 
-948 PGTYKAYL
+948 
-956 SVTNSQGVK
+956 
-965 TTKEVTIIVKA
+965 IVKA

-1001 NAHRANNGR
+1001 NAHRANNGKT
-1010 NAYKVS
+1010 AYTIS
-1016 SLMQNT
+1016 SKMQNT

-1032 NNYFDHQ
+1032 NNYFDHE
-1039 YNGKDIWEYKDCAD
+1039 YNGKDIWEYKDCEP
-1053 SDNENIALCGY
+1053 SHNENIALCGY

-1085 MWKESEG
+1085 MWKESAG
-1092 HNATMLSKA
+1092 HNATMLSKQL
-1101 MKSIGFDLYM
+1101 KSIGFDLYM

-1127 RVTNE
+1127 HITNMQ

>member
-6 QAFKNKFSKVVVT
+6 QKFKKKIGTIVVT
-19 STAMIAMLGTVVV
+19 AGMLIATTMTVNADTLNITNHAVNFRENASKKSDIINTLPKGTEVSVLGTEKNWV
-32 SAHTM
+32 
-37 GETTANLNMREGS
+37 
-50 NTSTKV
+50 KV
-56 IQVIQKGEK
+56 G
-65 VEVIK
+65 
-70 KDGKWSQVKYNGKTG
+70 YNGQTG
-85 YVYNRY
+85 YIYKTH
-91 LAETT
+91 LDTIT
-96 VKKGTV
+96 KKIGTV
-102 KVGDSR
+102 KVGNSR
-108 LNVRTKAS
+108 LNVRNKSS

-136 DGNWYKINY
+136 NGNWYKINY
-145 KGKTGYISKK
+145 KGKTAYISKK
-155 YVKLS
+155 YVKVS
-160 STTITEVE
+160 SKVIAEVE
-168 ACSDVF
+168 ECSDVF
-174 QAQIGF
+174 KAQIGF

-190 SQIGRLIKG
+190 TQIGRLIKA
-199 QVFQVKGKCSN
+199 QVFQVTGKCSN
-210 GWYQIQ
+210 GWYQIR

-225 DKYLDKME
+225 GKYLDKME
-233 EGSTDPQVVGTAKVD
+233 DGATDPQVIGTAKVN

-257 SIRHGQGTD
+257 AIRQGQGTD
-266 TEKLD
+266 TKKLD
-271 EAKTGTE
+271 KAKTGTE

-292 KVRYNNLTGYAYTKW
+292 KVRYNNLTGYAYSKW

-321 APVITCKDEIKM
+321 APVITCKDEIKV

-339 ELTDLNLAVKDK
+339 ALTDLNLAVKDK

-363 TSKVDTSKIGE
+363 TSKVDTSKVGE
-374 YEIKIT
+374 YELKIT
-380 VEDSKGNKAEKVVKV
+380 VKDSKGNKAEKVVKV

-463 KDSFGNQTTKTV
+463 KDSFGNETTKTV

-490 APTITADDLTLY
+490 VPTITADDLTLY
-502 TGDEF
+502 TGDKF
-507 SKDMLNIKANDR
+507 SKDMLNIKAKDR
-519 EDGDLT
+519 EDGDLA

-538 VGEYELTLTV
+538 VG
-548 KDSKGAKAE
+548 
-557 KKVTVTVKKKVVKPE
+557 
-572 VNEAPVINA
+572 
-581 KDITLNVGDKFN
+581 
-593 LADLQIK
+593 
-600 ATDKEDGDLT
+600 
-610 DKVAVEGNVNTTK
+610 
-623 AGVYTITITVQD
+623 
-635 SKGAVATK
+635 
-643 KVTVTVKEKEVVN
+643 
-656 QKPTI
+656 
-661 SADNVTI
+661 
-668 TEGDSFDKSMLNI
+668 
-681 KANDAEDGD
+681 
-690 LADKVEISGEVNAM
+690 
-704 KAGTYTLTLTVKD
+704 TYTLTLTVKD
-717 SKGATATTKVTVTV
+717 YKGAIATTKVTVTV

-753 DKLSKDMFNA
+753 DKLSKTMFNA
-763 KANDAEEGD
+763 KAEDREDGD

-804 KAEKTVKVT
+804 KVEKTVKVT
-813 VKSTNPTLKADNV
+813 VKSTSPTLKADNV

-846 EGNSIKYKIDKSKVN
+846 EGNSIKYKIDKSKVD

-880 TTSIDVKVEV
+880 TTSIDIKVEV
-890 TEKAKPV
+890 TEKAKPA
-897 SKPVITSVDSITIE
+897 SKPVITSVDSITLE

-922 ASAEDDEEGDLT
+922 ASAEDDEDGDLT

-948 PGTYKAYL
+948 AGTYKAYL

-965 TTKEVTIIVKA
+965 TTKEVTVIVKA
-976 VEVQGYDVNSPQCR
+976 IEVQGYDVNSPQCR

-1001 NAHRANNGR
+1001 NEHRANNGR
-1010 NAYKVS
+1010 DAYTMS
-1016 SLMQNT
+1016 SAIQNT

-1032 NNYFDHQ
+1032 NNYFDHE
-1039 YNGKDIWEYKDCAD
+1039 YNGKFIWEYKDCEPA
-1053 SDNENIALCGY
+1053 SAENIALCGY

-1075 CKDLANIIFN
+1075 CKDLANILFN
-1085 MWKESEG
+1085 MWKESSG
-1092 HNATMLSKA
+1092 HNANMISKQY
-1101 MKSIGFDLYM
+1101 KYIGFDLYM

-1119 TVYATQEF
+1119 TIYATQEF
-1127 RVTNE
+1127 SRR

>member
-1 MSKNF
+1 MSKSF
-6 QAFKNKFSKVVVT
+6 QKFKKKFRKVIVT
-19 STAMIAMLGTVVV
+19 AGLIVATT
-32 SAHTM
+32 TM
-37 GETTANLNMREGS
+37 SVFADIKTTANLNMREGT

-233 EGSTDPQVVGTAKVD
+233 DGATDPQVVGTAKVD

-307 LVMGETPDTPDTDE
+307 LVMGETPDIPDTDE
-321 APVITCKDEIKM
+321 APVITCKDELKV

-339 ELTDLNLAVKDK
+339 SLTDLNLAVKDK

-415 TVGDKLSIK
+415 TVGDKLSI
-424 DLDLAVTDR
+424 
-433 EDGDL
+433 
-438 TDKAEVDL
+438 AEI
-446 SKVDTSKAGI
+446 G
-456 YQITITV
+456 
-463 KDSFGNQTTKTV
+463 
-475 RVTVNEKGETPEENE
+475 
-490 APTITADDLTLY
+490 
-502 TGDEF
+502 
-507 SKDMLNIKANDR
+507 
-519 EDGDLT
+519 
-525 DKVEISG
+525 
-532 KVDTSK
+532 
-538 VGEYELTLTV
+538 
-548 KDSKGAKAE
+548 
-557 KKVTVTVKKKVVKPE
+557 
-572 VNEAPVINA
+572 
-581 KDITLNVGDKFN
+581 
-593 LADLQIK
+593 
-600 ATDKEDGDLT
+600 
-610 DKVAVEGNVNTTK
+610 
-623 AGVYTITITVQD
+623 
-635 SKGAVATK
+635 
-643 KVTVTVKEKEVVN
+643 
-656 QKPTI
+656 
-661 SADNVTI
+661 
-668 TEGDSFDKSMLNI
+668 
-681 KANDAEDGD
+681 
-690 LADKVEISGEVNAM
+690 
-704 KAGTYTLTLTVKD
+704 
-717 SKGATATTKVTVTV
+717 
-731 KAKEVKNE
+731 
-739 APVITANDVTIKCG
+739 
-753 DKLSKDMFNA
+753 
-763 KANDAEEGD
+763 
-772 ITKDLTIDTSK
+772 
-783 VNTNK
+783 
-788 VGTYDVYL
+788 
-796 AVKDSKGA
+796 
-804 KAEKTVKVT
+804 
-813 VKSTNPTLKADNV
+813 
-826 KIEEGDTLKDT
+826 
-837 AFNIVARDC
+837 
-846 EGNSIKYKIDKSKVN
+846 
-861 TSKAGT
+861 
-867 YRVKITAEDKWGN
+867 
-880 TTSIDVKVEV
+880 
-890 TEKAKPV
+890 
-897 SKPVITSVDSITIE
+897 
-911 VGQSLELNKFK
+911 
-922 ASAEDDEEGDLT
+922 
-934 DEIVLDKSGVNTSK
+934 
-948 PGTYKAYL
+948 
-956 SVTNSQGVK
+956 
-965 TTKEVTIIVKA
+965 
-976 VEVQGYDVNSPQCR
+976 R
-990 AVIQQEMYRLV
+990 AHV
-1001 NAHRANNGR
+1001 
-1010 NAYKVS
+1010 
-1016 SLMQNT
+1016 
-1022 AWVKSKDMGE
+1022 
-1032 NNYFDHQ
+1032 
-1039 YNGKDIWEYKDCAD
+1039 
-1053 SDNENIALCGY
+1053 
-1064 NAKGGKMTDEQ
+1064 
-1075 CKDLANIIFN
+1075 
-1085 MWKESEG
+1085 
-1092 HNATMLSKA
+1092 
-1101 MKSIGFDLYM
+1101 
-1111 VDKGNGAY
+1111 
-1119 TVYATQEF
+1119 
-1127 RVTNE
+1127 

>member
-1 MSKNF
+1 MSKSF
-6 QAFKNKFSKVVVT
+6 QKFKKKFRKVIVT
-19 STAMIAMLGTVVV
+19 AGLIVATT
-32 SAHTM
+32 TM
-37 GETTANLNMREGS
+37 SVFADIKTTANLNMREGT
-50 NTSTKV
+50 NTSTKI

-96 VKKGTV
+96 VKTGTV

-108 LNVRTKAS
+108 LNVRAKAS
-116 MSGKII
+116 MSGKVI

-136 DGNWYKINY
+136 DGNWYKIDY

-168 ACSDVF
+168 ECSDVF
-174 QAQIGF
+174 KAQIGF

-190 SQIGRLIKG
+190 SQIGRLLQG

-233 EGSTDPQVVGTAKVD
+233 DGSTDPQVVGTAKVD
-248 TKSTKDPYL
+248 TKSTRDPYL
-257 SIRHGQGTD
+257 AIRYGQGTD

-271 EAKTGTE
+271 DAKTGTE

-286 PVKGWT
+286 PVKGWI
-292 KVRYNNLTGYAYTKW
+292 KVRYNNLTGYAYNKW
-307 LVMGETPDTPDTDE
+307 LVMGETPDTPD
-321 APVITCKDEIKM
+321 
-333 TVGDKL
+333 
-339 ELTDLNLAVKDK
+339 
-351 EDGDLTDKAQID
+351 
-363 TSKVDTSKIGE
+363 
-374 YEIKIT
+374 
-380 VEDSKGNKAEKVVKV
+380 
-395 IVQQKD
+395 KD
-401 DSAPVIKSKDELTL
+401 DSAPVIKSKDELIL
-415 TVGDKLSIK
+415 TVGDKVTVK

-438 TDKAEVDL
+438 TDKADVDL

-475 RVTVNEKGETPEENE
+475 KVTVSEKGETPSENE
-490 APTITADDLTLY
+490 APVITADDLTLY

-507 SKDMLNIKANDR
+507 SKDMLNIKATDK

-538 VGEYELTLTV
+538 AGTYKLTLTV
-548 KDSKGAKAE
+548 KDSKGDKAE
-557 KKVTVTVKKKVVKPE
+557 KKVTVTVKQKVVKPE
-572 VNEAPVINA
+572 VKNEAPVITA

-600 ATDKEDGDLT
+600 ATDNEDGDLT
-610 DKVAVEGNVNTTK
+610 DKVAVKGTVNTTK

-635 SKGAVATK
+635 SKGAVTTK

-656 QKPTI
+656 EKPTI

-681 KANDAEDGD
+681 KAKDKEDGD

-717 SKGATATTKVTVTV
+717 SKGATATTKVTITV
-731 KAKEVKNE
+731 KAKEAKNE

-753 DKLSKDMFNA
+753 EKLSNTMFNA
-763 KANDAEEGD
+763 KANDTEDGD

-788 VGTYDVYL
+788 VGTYNVYL

-826 KIEEGDTLKDT
+826 TITEGDTLKDT

-846 EGNSIKYKIDKSKVN
+846 EGNGINYRIDKSKVN

-867 YRVKITAEDKWGN
+867 YIVKISATDKWGN
-880 TTSIDVKVEV
+880 TASIDVKVEV
-890 TEKAKPV
+890 AVK
-897 SKPVITSVDSITIE
+897 
-911 VGQSLELNKFK
+911 
-922 ASAEDDEEGDLT
+922 
-934 DEIVLDKSGVNTSK
+934 EI
-948 PGTYKAYL
+948 
-956 SVTNSQGVK
+956 
-965 TTKEVTIIVKA
+965 
-976 VEVQGYDVNSPQCR
+976 EVQGYDVNSPQCR
-990 AVIQQEMYRLV
+990 AIIQQEMYRLV
-1001 NAHRANNGR
+1001 NAHRINNGKT
-1010 NAYKVS
+1010 AYSIS
-1016 SLMQNT
+1016 SKMQNT
-1022 AWVKSKDMGE
+1022 AWVKSTDMGV

-1039 YNGKDIWEYKDCAD
+1039 YNGKFIWEYKNCEGAHG
-1053 SDNENIALCGY
+1053 ENIALCGY
-1064 NAKGGKMTDEQ
+1064 NAEGGKMTDEQ
-1075 CKDLANIIFN
+1075 CKDLAKILFN
-1085 MWKESEG
+1085 MWKQSAG
-1092 HNATMLSKA
+1092 HNATMLDKKL
-1101 MKSIGFDLYM
+1101 KSIGFDLYM
-1111 VDKGNGAY
+1111 VDNGNGAY

-1127 RVTNE
+1127 HITNMQ

>member
-6 QAFKNKFSKVVVT
+6 QAFKNKFSKVVIT

-32 SAHTM
+32 NAQTM
-37 GETTANLNMREGS
+37 GETTANLNMREGTS
-50 NTSTKV
+50 TSTKV

-91 LAETT
+91 LTETT
-96 VKKGTV
+96 VKTGTV

-108 LNVRTKAS
+108 LNVRAKAS
-116 MSGKII
+116 TSGKII

-155 YVKLS
+155 YVKTS

-168 ACSDVF
+168 ECSDVF

-180 NVRTGPSTSY
+180 SVRTGPSTSY
-190 SQIGRLIKG
+190 SQMGSLIKG

-233 EGSTDPQVVGTAKVD
+233 DGATDPQVIGTAKVD

-257 SIRHGQGTD
+257 AIRHGQGTD
-266 TEKLD
+266 TTKLD
-271 EAKTGTE
+271 DAKTGTE

-321 APVITCKDEIKM
+321 APVITCEDELKV

-339 ELTDLNLAVKDK
+339 SLNDLNLAVTDK

-374 YEIKIT
+374 YELKIT
-380 VEDSKGNKAEKVVKV
+380 VEDSKGNKAEKTVKV

-401 DSAPVIKSKDELTL
+401 DSVPVIKSKDELNV
-415 TVGDKLSIK
+415 TVGDKISIA
-424 DLDLAVTDR
+424 DLDLAVTDK

-456 YQITITV
+456 YQITIKV
-463 KDSFGNQTTKTV
+463 KDSFGNETTKTV

-507 SKDMLNIKANDR
+507 SKDMLNIKATDK

-538 VGEYELTLTV
+538 AGTYKLTLTV

-557 KKVTVTVKKKVVKPE
+557 KKVTVTVKQKVVKPE
-572 VNEAPVINA
+572 VNEAPVITA

-600 ATDKEDGDLT
+600 ATDREDGDLT
-610 DKVAVEGNVNTTK
+610 DKVAVEGNVNATK

-635 SKGAVATK
+635 SKGAVTTK

-656 QKPTI
+656 TKPTI

-690 LADKVEISGEVNAM
+690 LTDKVEISGKVNAM

-717 SKGATATTKVTVTV
+717 SKGATATTKVTITV
-731 KAKEVKNE
+731 KAKEAKNE

-753 DKLSKDMFNA
+753 EKLSNTMFNA
-763 KANDAEEGD
+763 KANDTEDGD

-788 VGTYDVYL
+788 VGTYNVYL

-826 KIEEGDTLKDT
+826 TITEGDTLKDT

-846 EGNSIKYKIDKSKVN
+846 EGNGINYRIDKSKVN

-867 YRVKITAEDKWGN
+867 YIVKISATDKWGN
-880 TTSIDVKVEV
+880 TASIDVKVEV
-890 TEKAKPV
+890 AVK
-897 SKPVITSVDSITIE
+897 
-911 VGQSLELNKFK
+911 
-922 ASAEDDEEGDLT
+922 
-934 DEIVLDKSGVNTSK
+934 EI
-948 PGTYKAYL
+948 
-956 SVTNSQGVK
+956 
-965 TTKEVTIIVKA
+965 
-976 VEVQGYDVNSPQCR
+976 EVQGYDVNSPQCR
-990 AVIQQEMYRLV
+990 AIIQQEMYRLV
-1001 NAHRANNGR
+1001 NAHRINNGKT
-1010 NAYKVS
+1010 AYSIS
-1016 SLMQNT
+1016 SKMQNT
-1022 AWVKSKDMGE
+1022 AWVKSTDMGV

-1039 YNGKDIWEYKDCAD
+1039 YNGKFIWEYKNCEGAHG
-1053 SDNENIALCGY
+1053 ENIALCGY
-1064 NAKGGKMTDEQ
+1064 NAEGGKMTDEQ
-1075 CKDLANIIFN
+1075 CKDLAKILFN
-1085 MWKESEG
+1085 MWKQSAG
-1092 HNATMLSKA
+1092 HNATMLDKKL
-1101 MKSIGFDLYM
+1101 KSIGFDLYM
-1111 VDKGNGAY
+1111 VDNGNGAY

-1127 RVTNE
+1127 HITNMQ

>member
-6 QAFKNKFSKVVVT
+6 QKFKKKIGTIVVT
-19 STAMIAMLGTVVV
+19 AGMLIATTMTVNADTLNITNHAVNFRENASKKSDIINTLPKGTEVSVLGTEKNWV
-32 SAHTM
+32 
-37 GETTANLNMREGS
+37 
-50 NTSTKV
+50 KV
-56 IQVIQKGEK
+56 G
-65 VEVIK
+65 
-70 KDGKWSQVKYNGKTG
+70 YNGQTG
-85 YVYNRY
+85 YIYKTH
-91 LAETT
+91 LDTIT
-96 VKKGTV
+96 KKIGTV
-102 KVGDSR
+102 KVGNSR
-108 LNVRTKAS
+108 LNVRNKSS

-136 DGNWYKINY
+136 NGNWYKINY
-145 KGKTGYISKK
+145 KGKTAYISKK
-155 YVKLS
+155 YVKVS
-160 STTITEVE
+160 SKVIAEVE
-168 ACSDVF
+168 ECSDVF
-174 QAQIGF
+174 KAQIGF

-225 DKYLDKME
+225 NKYLDKME
-233 EGSTDPQVVGTAKVD
+233 DGATDPQVIGTAKVD

-257 SIRHGQGTD
+257 AIRQGQGTD
-266 TEKLD
+266 NKKLD
-271 EAKTGTE
+271 QAKTGTE

-307 LVMGETPDTPDTDE
+307 LVIGETPDTDE
-321 APVITCKDEIKM
+321 APVITCVDELKV

-339 ELTDLNLAVKDK
+339 SLTDLNLAVNDK
-351 EDGDLTDKAQID
+351 EDGNITDKAKID
-363 TSKVDTSKIGE
+363 TSKVDTSKVGE

-380 VEDSKGNKAEKVVKV
+380 VEDSKGNKAEKTVKV

-401 DSAPVIKSKDELTL
+401 DAAPVIKSKDELTL
-415 TVGDKLSIK
+415 TVGDKLSLT
-424 DLDLAVTDR
+424 DLDLAVTDK

-463 KDSFGNQTTKTV
+463 KDSFGNETTKTV
-475 RVTVNEKGETPEENE
+475 KVTVKEKTVKPEENE
-490 APTITADDLTLY
+490 
-502 TGDEF
+502 
-507 SKDMLNIKANDR
+507 S
-519 EDGDLT
+519 
-525 DKVEISG
+525 
-532 KVDTSK
+532 
-538 VGEYELTLTV
+538 
-548 KDSKGAKAE
+548 
-557 KKVTVTVKKKVVKPE
+557 
-572 VNEAPVINA
+572 PVITA
-581 KDITLNVGDKFN
+581 KDITLTVGDKFN

-610 DKVAVEGNVNTTK
+610 DKVAVEGNVDVTK
-623 AGVYTITITVQD
+623 AGTYTITLTVQD
-635 SKGAVATK
+635 SKGAKAEK
-643 KVTVTVKEKEVVN
+643 KV
-656 QKPTI
+656 I
-661 SADNVTI
+661 
-668 TEGDSFDKSMLNI
+668 
-681 KANDAEDGD
+681 
-690 LADKVEISGEVNAM
+690 
-704 KAGTYTLTLTVKD
+704 
-717 SKGATATTKVTVTV
+717 VTV

-753 DKLSKDMFNA
+753 DKLSKTMFNA
-763 KANDAEEGD
+763 KAEDNEDGD

-813 VKSTNPTLKADNV
+813 VKSTSPTLKADNV

-890 TEKAKPV
+890 TEKVKPT
-897 SKPVITSVDSITIE
+897 SKPVITSVDSITLE
-911 VGQSLELNKFK
+911 VGQSLGLNKFK
-922 ASAEDDEEGDLT
+922 ASAEDDEDGDLT
-934 DEIVLDKSGVNTSK
+934 DEIVLDKSGVDTSK
-948 PGTYKAYL
+948 AGTYKAYL

-976 VEVQGYDVNSPQCR
+976 IEVQGYDVNSPQCR

-1001 NAHRANNGR
+1001 NEHRANNGR

-1016 SLMQNT
+1016 SLIQNT

-1032 NNYFDHQ
+1032 NNYFDHKV
-1039 YNGKDIWEYKDCAD
+1039 NDKFIWEYEDCAD
-1053 SDNENIALCGY
+1053 ADSENIALCGY

-1075 CKDLANIIFN
+1075 CKDLASILFN
-1085 MWKESEG
+1085 MWKESAG
-1092 HNATMLSKA
+1092 HNATMLDKSL
-1101 MKSIGFDLYM
+1101 KSIGFDLYM

>member
-6 QAFKNKFSKVVVT
+6 QKFKKKIGTIVVT
-19 STAMIAMLGTVVV
+19 AGMLIATTMTVNADTLNITNHAVNFRENASKKSDIINTLPKGTEVSVLGTEKNWV
-32 SAHTM
+32 
-37 GETTANLNMREGS
+37 
-50 NTSTKV
+50 KV
-56 IQVIQKGEK
+56 G
-65 VEVIK
+65 
-70 KDGKWSQVKYNGKTG
+70 YNGQTG
-85 YVYNRY
+85 YIYKTH
-91 LAETT
+91 LDTIT
-96 VKKGTV
+96 KKIGTV
-102 KVGDSR
+102 KVGNSR
-108 LNVRTKAS
+108 LNVRNKSS

-136 DGNWYKINY
+136 NGNWYKINY
-145 KGKTGYISKK
+145 KGKTAYISKK
-155 YVKLS
+155 YVKVS
-160 STTITEVE
+160 SKVIAEVE
-168 ACSDVF
+168 ECSDVF
-174 QAQIGF
+174 KAQIGF

-225 DKYLDKME
+225 NKYLDKME
-233 EGSTDPQVVGTAKVD
+233 DGATDPQVIGTAKVD

-257 SIRHGQGTD
+257 AIRQGQGT
-266 TEKLD
+266 ENKKLD
-271 EAKTGTE
+271 KAKTGTE

-307 LVMGETPDTPDTDE
+307 LVIGETPDTDE
-321 APVITCKDEIKM
+321 APVITCVDELKV

-339 ELTDLNLAVKDK
+339 SLTDLNLAVNDK
-351 EDGDLTDKAQID
+351 EDGNITDKAKID
-363 TSKVDTSKIGE
+363 TSKVDTSKVGE

-380 VEDSKGNKAEKVVKV
+380 VEDSKGNKAEKTVKV

-401 DSAPVIKSKDELTL
+401 DAAPVIKSKDELTL
-415 TVGDKLSIK
+415 TVGDKLSIT
-424 DLDLAVTDR
+424 DLDLAVTDK

-463 KDSFGNQTTKTV
+463 KDSFGNETTKTV
-475 RVTVNEKGETPEENE
+475 KVTVKEKTVKPEENE
-490 APTITADDLTLY
+490 
-502 TGDEF
+502 
-507 SKDMLNIKANDR
+507 S
-519 EDGDLT
+519 
-525 DKVEISG
+525 
-532 KVDTSK
+532 
-538 VGEYELTLTV
+538 
-548 KDSKGAKAE
+548 
-557 KKVTVTVKKKVVKPE
+557 
-572 VNEAPVINA
+572 PVITA
-581 KDITLNVGDKFN
+581 KDITLTVGDKFN

-610 DKVAVEGNVNTTK
+610 DKVAVEGNVDVTK
-623 AGVYTITITVQD
+623 AGTYTITLTVQD
-635 SKGAVATK
+635 SKGAKAEK
-643 KVTVTVKEKEVVN
+643 KVIVTVKEKEVVN
-656 QKPTI
+656 EKPTI

-681 KANDAEDGD
+681 KANDNEDGD
-690 LADKVEISGEVNAM
+690 LADKVEISGEVNTM

-753 DKLSKDMFNA
+753 DKLSKTMFNA
-763 KANDAEEGD
+763 KAEDNEDGD

-813 VKSTNPTLKADNV
+813 VKSTSPTLKADNV

-846 EGNSIKYKIDKSKVN
+846 EGNSIKYKIDKSKVD

-890 TEKAKPV
+890 TEKAKPT
-897 SKPVITSVDSITIE
+897 SKPVITSVDSITLE
-911 VGQSLELNKFK
+911 VGQSLGLNKFK
-922 ASAEDDEEGDLT
+922 ASAEDDEDGDLT
-934 DEIVLDKSGVNTSK
+934 DEIVLDKSGVDTSK
-948 PGTYKAYL
+948 AGTYKAYL

-976 VEVQGYDVNSPQCR
+976 IEVQGYDVNSPQCR

-1001 NAHRANNGR
+1001 NEHRANNGR

-1016 SLMQNT
+1016 SLIQNT

-1032 NNYFDHQ
+1032 NNYFDHKV
-1039 YNGKDIWEYKDCAD
+1039 NDKFIWEYEDCAD
-1053 SDNENIALCGY
+1053 ADSENIALCGY

-1075 CKDLANIIFN
+1075 CKDLASILFN
-1085 MWKESEG
+1085 MWKESAG
-1092 HNATMLSKA
+1092 HNATMLDKSL
-1101 MKSIGFDLYM
+1101 KSIGFDLYM

>member
-1 MSKNF
+1 MSKSF
-6 QAFKNKFSKVVVT
+6 QKFKKKFRKVIVT
-19 STAMIAMLGTVVV
+19 AGLIVATT
-32 SAHTM
+32 TM
-37 GETTANLNMREGS
+37 SVFADIKTTANLNMREGT

-108 LNVRTKAS
+108 LNVRAKAS

-168 ACSDVF
+168 ECSDVF

-233 EGSTDPQVVGTAKVD
+233 DGATDPQVIGTAKVD

-257 SIRHGQGTD
+257 AIRHGQGTD

-271 EAKTGTE
+271 DAKTGTE

-292 KVRYNNLTGYAYTKW
+292 KVRYNNLTGYAYSKW
-307 LVMGETPDTPDTDE
+307 LVMGETPDTDE

-339 ELTDLNLAVKDK
+339 ALADLNLAVKDK

-374 YEIKIT
+374 YELKIT

-415 TVGDKLSIK
+415 TVGDKLSVK

-463 KDSFGNQTTKTV
+463 KDSFGNETTKTV
-475 RVTVNEKGETPEENE
+475 R
-490 APTITADDLTLY
+490 
-502 TGDEF
+502 
-507 SKDMLNIKANDR
+507 
-519 EDGDLT
+519 
-525 DKVEISG
+525 
-532 KVDTSK
+532 
-538 VGEYELTLTV
+538 
-548 KDSKGAKAE
+548 
-557 KKVTVTVKKKVVKPE
+557 VTVKKKVVKPE
-572 VNEAPVINA
+572 
-581 KDITLNVGDKFN
+581 
-593 LADLQIK
+593 
-600 ATDKEDGDLT
+600 
-610 DKVAVEGNVNTTK
+610 
-623 AGVYTITITVQD
+623 
-635 SKGAVATK
+635 
-643 KVTVTVKEKEVVN
+643 VN

-753 DKLSKDMFNA
+753 DKLSKSMFNA

-846 EGNSIKYKIDKSKVN
+846 EGNSIQYKIDKSKVN

-890 TEKAKPV
+890 TEKAKPA

-1016 SLMQNT
+1016 SAIQNT

-1032 NNYFDHQ
+1032 NNYFDHKV
-1039 YNGKDIWEYKDCAD
+1039 NDKFIWEYKDCAD
-1053 SDNENIALCGY
+1053 ADSENIALCGY

-1085 MWKESEG
+1085 MWKESAG
-1092 HNATMLSKA
+1092 HNATMLDKSL
-1101 MKSIGFDLYM
+1101 KSIGFDLYM

>member
-1 MSKNF
+1 MSKSF
-6 QAFKNKFSKVVVT
+6 QKFKKKFRKVIVT
-19 STAMIAMLGTVVV
+19 AGLIVATT
-32 SAHTM
+32 TM
-37 GETTANLNMREGS
+37 SVFADIKTTANLNMREGT

-155 YVKLS
+155 YVKIS

-168 ACSDVF
+168 ECSDVF

-233 EGSTDPQVVGTAKVD
+233 EGSTDPQVIGTAKVD

-257 SIRHGQGTD
+257 AIRHEQGTD

-271 EAKTGTE
+271 QAKTGTE

-321 APVITCKDEIKM
+321 APVITCKDELKV

-339 ELTDLNLAVKDK
+339 SLTDLNLAVKDK

-415 TVGDKLSIK
+415 TVGDKLSIA
-424 DLDLAVTDR
+424 DLDLSVNDR

-438 TDKAEVDL
+438 TDKAQVDL

-463 KDSFGNQTTKTV
+463 KDSFGNETTKTV
-475 RVTVNEKGETPEENE
+475 KVTVKEKVVKPEVNE

-507 SKDMLNIKANDR
+507 SKDMLNIKAKDR

-557 KKVTVTVKKKVVKPE
+557 KKVVVTVKEKVVKPE
-572 VNEAPVINA
+572 V
-581 KDITLNVGDKFN
+581 
-593 LADLQIK
+593 
-600 ATDKEDGDLT
+600 
-610 DKVAVEGNVNTTK
+610 
-623 AGVYTITITVQD
+623 
-635 SKGAVATK
+635 
-643 KVTVTVKEKEVVN
+643 
-656 QKPTI
+656 
-661 SADNVTI
+661 
-668 TEGDSFDKSMLNI
+668 
-681 KANDAEDGD
+681 
-690 LADKVEISGEVNAM
+690 
-704 KAGTYTLTLTVKD
+704 
-717 SKGATATTKVTVTV
+717 
-731 KAKEVKNE
+731 NE

-753 DKLSKDMFNA
+753 DKLSKTMFNA

-813 VKSTNPTLKADNV
+813 VKSTKPTLKADNV
-826 KIEEGDTLKDT
+826 TITEGDTLKET

-846 EGNSIKYKIDKSKVN
+846 EGNGIKYNIDKSEVN

-867 YRVKITAEDKWGN
+867 YKVKISATDKWGN
-880 TTSIDVKVEV
+880 TTSIEV
-890 TEKAKPV
+890 TV
-897 SKPVITSVDSITIE
+897 
-911 VGQSLELNKFK
+911 
-922 ASAEDDEEGDLT
+922 
-934 DEIVLDKSGVNTSK
+934 
-948 PGTYKAYL
+948 
-956 SVTNSQGVK
+956 
-965 TTKEVTIIVKA
+965 IVKA

-1001 NAHRANNGR
+1001 NAHRANNGKT
-1010 NAYKVS
+1010 AYTIS
-1016 SLMQNT
+1016 SKMQNT

-1032 NNYFDHQ
+1032 NNYFDHE
-1039 YNGKDIWEYKDCAD
+1039 YNGKDIWEYKDCEP
-1053 SDNENIALCGY
+1053 SHNENIALCGY

-1085 MWKESEG
+1085 MWKESAG
-1092 HNATMLSKA
+1092 HNATMLSKQL
-1101 MKSIGFDLYM
+1101 KSIGFDLYM

-1127 RVTNE
+1127 HITNMQ

>member
-6 QAFKNKFSKVVVT
+6 QKFKKKIGTIVVT
-19 STAMIAMLGTVVV
+19 AGMLIATTMTVNADTLNITNHAVNFRENASKKSDIINTLPKGTEVSVLGTEKNWV
-32 SAHTM
+32 
-37 GETTANLNMREGS
+37 
-50 NTSTKV
+50 KV
-56 IQVIQKGEK
+56 G
-65 VEVIK
+65 
-70 KDGKWSQVKYNGKTG
+70 YNGQTG
-85 YVYNRY
+85 YIYKTH
-91 LAETT
+91 LDTIT
-96 VKKGTV
+96 KKIGTV
-102 KVGDSR
+102 KVGNSR
-108 LNVRTKAS
+108 LNVRNKSS

-136 DGNWYKINY
+136 NGNWYKINY
-145 KGKTGYISKK
+145 KGKTAYISKK
-155 YVKLS
+155 YVKVS
-160 STTITEVE
+160 SKVIAEVE
-168 ACSDVF
+168 ECSDVF
-174 QAQIGF
+174 KAQIGF

-225 DKYLDKME
+225 NKYLDKME
-233 EGSTDPQVVGTAKVD
+233 DGATDPQVIGTAKVD

-257 SIRHGQGTD
+257 AIRQGQGTGNK
-266 TEKLD
+266 KLD
-271 EAKTGTE
+271 KAKTGTE

-307 LVMGETPDTPDTDE
+307 LVIGETPDTDE
-321 APVITCKDEIKM
+321 APVITCVDELKV

-339 ELTDLNLAVKDK
+339 SLTDLNLAVNDK
-351 EDGDLTDKAQID
+351 EDGNITDKAKID
-363 TSKVDTSKIGE
+363 TSKVDTSKVGE

-380 VEDSKGNKAEKVVKV
+380 VEDSKGNKAEKTVKV

-401 DSAPVIKSKDELTL
+401 DAAPVIKSKDELTL
-415 TVGDKLSIK
+415 TVGDKLSIT
-424 DLDLAVTDR
+424 DLDLAVTDK

-463 KDSFGNQTTKTV
+463 KDSFGNETTKTIK
-475 RVTVNEKGETPEENE
+475 VTVKEKTVKPEENE
-490 APTITADDLTLY
+490 
-502 TGDEF
+502 
-507 SKDMLNIKANDR
+507 S
-519 EDGDLT
+519 
-525 DKVEISG
+525 
-532 KVDTSK
+532 
-538 VGEYELTLTV
+538 
-548 KDSKGAKAE
+548 
-557 KKVTVTVKKKVVKPE
+557 
-572 VNEAPVINA
+572 PVITA
-581 KDITLNVGDKFN
+581 KDITLTVGDKFN

-610 DKVAVEGNVNTTK
+610 DKVAVEGNVDVTK
-623 AGVYTITITVQD
+623 AGTYTITLTVQD
-635 SKGAVATK
+635 SKGAKAEK
-643 KVTVTVKEKEVVN
+643 KV
-656 QKPTI
+656 I
-661 SADNVTI
+661 
-668 TEGDSFDKSMLNI
+668 
-681 KANDAEDGD
+681 
-690 LADKVEISGEVNAM
+690 
-704 KAGTYTLTLTVKD
+704 
-717 SKGATATTKVTVTV
+717 VTV

-753 DKLSKDMFNA
+753 DKLSKTMFNA
-763 KANDAEEGD
+763 KAEDNEDGD

-813 VKSTNPTLKADNV
+813 VKSTSPTLKADNV

-890 TEKAKPV
+890 TEKAKPT
-897 SKPVITSVDSITIE
+897 SKPVITSVDSITLE
-911 VGQSLELNKFK
+911 VGQSLGLNKFK
-922 ASAEDDEEGDLT
+922 ASAEDDEDGDLT
-934 DEIVLDKSGVNTSK
+934 DEIVLDKSGVDTSK
-948 PGTYKAYL
+948 AGTYKAYL

-976 VEVQGYDVNSPQCR
+976 IEVQGYDVNSPQCR

-1001 NAHRANNGR
+1001 NEHRANNGR
-1010 NAYKVS
+1010 TAYKVS

-1085 MWKESEG
+1085 MWKESAG